1 MPEIEGLQFNVT
13 GESTKAQDSL
23 QATIDK
29 LEALSAKLAE
39 TKKSVSSLSKSLSG
53 LGQNKGLS
61 SFLSDLKKLTQSRSL
76 STFTKQLKNMQGE
89 MNGIGQNIGAGIVQ
103 GIVSSSA
110 QLSSVAREYIVNPV
124 VEAVRS
130 GFDVHSPSRVMAA
143 IGKFLPAGL
152 AKGIAE
158 NTREPV
164 SAMLRVVQQVVTAA
178 ETAKAKIDKALD
190 SGIGGEALYKGSAKT
205 VEGVQSAFAK
215 IKQAAKEF
223 NRSGY
228 SDSLGS
234 TPLQG
239 LHDAFNNLPK
249 TAQSAFA
256 KVKQQ
261 IKDFDS
267 SGYKGLGD
275 APLQGLHDAFG
286 SLPAVAQTAF
296 AKVKLAERNFNR
308 SGYTDS
314 LTGTPLQG
322 IHDAY
327 INLPRAA
334 QTAFGKV
341 VAVAKS
347 TKAGLGKAID
357 DGVGGEM
364 LYKGATKAVEG
375 AQVAFAKAKR
385 VSDGFSKGLAKTA
398 TSAQSSFTK
407 IRHAARDFSTNLGGY
422 NGLGDAPLQGLH
434 DAFSKLPKVAQSAF
448 AKVKQSSRDAL
459 GVTGRGAAALGSRLK
474 SVVVSTQDGKAGK
487 PQLRDWT
494 RLNALLGKVTAN
506 AGKAGAAM
514 HRLAAAPVKKLLS
527 PLDAAQEKLKHL
539 KYAFATVLTY
549 GTIYRVVGLFKTGLT
564 DGLDN
569 LYQYSLI
576 TGNQFAASMDRAA
589 TSLLFLKNSI
599 AAAAAPLVNALAPAL
614 DFVVDKVVTLLNR
627 FNQLVSAL
635 SGKTTYTKAVKQQ
648 TKYAEAVKDTSDAED
663 DAKKKA
669 DELKRSLTSFDE
681 IHALDDNSN
690 KDSSSNKKNDSGTEI
705 PDYGGM
711 FTEEKIDGG
720 ISDFAKNLKDTINK
734 GDWQSLGKMLADKVN
749 GAIDAIDWQGTGK
762 KFGYGLNGI
771 IQTSYY
777 FLKYTDFAKIGSRF
791 AQFLDMALAQ
801 VDFSKAGGLLVRKFT
816 SLLDLIG
823 GFLYGLNWGLVTK
836 SITDFWTG
844 FFDEWSAWLDEHDWT
859 DIGEIFQRK
868 LQQAI
873 DNLDFGAIA
882 SSFWTA
888 VSKSFRAAVDV
899 NFGFYDK
906 ISDELNAIMEL
917 FGGAELALGAVL
929 CFSGAN
935 IPLGLALMAFGAK
948 NLIATAIVNWGSI
961 ETPVG
966 KVLSTLQ
973 VILSGAALVVGSL
986 LAFSGANI
994 PLGIALMAAGAVN
1007 IASNAAL
1014 NWDGCSDKVK
1024 TVISTIT
1031 GIVGGALLAI
1041 GAIMCFSGVAMPIG
1055 ITLMAAGA
1063 ASLASSIALDW
1074 SKSAKGVQAAAGTI
1088 VSLAG
1093 KMSFAIGAILCFS
1106 GVGIPLGIALMAA
1119 GIGATVLGNS
1129 MNSQKGVDWGAL
1141 GKKMVE
1147 VGEDVVLGFLKG
1159 LGWFVAHSPLEIAW
1173 TYIVKPLID
1182 AVKKKLGIHS
1192 PSTVFADIGI
1202 NTVKG
1207 LLNGILDG
1215 MKGIADWVKTN
1226 VTDPIVNK
1234 AKEGWEDA
1242 KTSTKTAWRDIC
1254 DSVKTKGDEMS
1265 RKAEDAFAKAARAAK
1280 TKMED
1285 MQNKVKN
1292 AIDKIKKFF
1301 DVTLGFK
1308 GIKLPSISVSWDT
1321 ASAVGQALSKLGMPG
1336 VPNFHVNWNQYA
1348 KGGFPDEGE
1357 LYVARENGSEMI
1369 GRMGNKNVVANN
1381 QQIIDGIA
1389 RGVASA
1395 NSQQNAL
1402 LREQNELLRALLEKD
1417 TGISIGDITNAAR
1430 RQNQRM
1436 GKTVI
1441 PVG

>member
-1 MPEIEGLQFNVT
+1 MPDEIEGLQFNVT

-76 STFTKQLKNMQGE
+76 STFTKQLKSMQGE

-164 SAMLRVVQQVVTAA
+164 SAMLRVVQKVVAAA
-178 ETAKAKIDKALD
+178 ETAKAKIDKAID
-190 SGIGGEALYKGSAKT
+190 SGAGGEALYKGATKT
-205 VEGVQSAFAK
+205 IAGVQSVFAK
-215 IKQAAKEF
+215 VKQQIKEF

-228 SDSLGS
+228 SDSLGN

-249 TAQSAFA
+249 A
-256 KVKQQ
+256 
-261 IKDFDS
+261 
-267 SGYKGLGD
+267 
-275 APLQGLHDAFG
+275 
-286 SLPAVAQTAF
+286 
-296 AKVKLAERNFNR
+296 
-308 SGYTDS
+308 
-314 LTGTPLQG
+314 
-322 IHDAY
+322 
-327 INLPRAA
+327 
-334 QTAFGKV
+334 
-341 VAVAKS
+341 
-347 TKAGLGKAID
+347 
-357 DGVGGEM
+357 
-364 LYKGATKAVEG
+364 
-375 AQVAFAKAKR
+375 
-385 VSDGFSKGLAKTA
+385 
-398 TSAQSSFTK
+398 
-407 IRHAARDFSTNLGGY
+407 
-422 NGLGDAPLQGLH
+422 
-434 DAFSKLPKVAQSAF
+434 AQSAF

-474 SVVVSTQDGKAGK
+474 SAVVSTQDGKAGK
-487 PQLRDWT
+487 PQLREWT

-514 HRLAAAPVKKLLS
+514 RRLAAAPVEKLLP

-549 GTIYRVVGLFKTGLT
+549 GTIYRVMGLFKTGLT

-589 TSLLFLKNSI
+589 TSLLYLKNSI
-599 AAAAAPLVNALAPAL
+599 AAAAAPLINALAPAL

-648 TKYAEAVKDTSDAED
+648 TKYAEAVKDISDAED

-681 IHALDDNSN
+681 IHALDDNSS
-690 KDSSSNKKNDSGTEI
+690 KDSSSSKKNDSGTEI

-711 FTEEKIDGG
+711 FTEENIDGG

-749 GAIDAIDWQGTGK
+749 SAIDAIDWQGAGK

-777 FLKYTDFAKIGSRF
+777 FLKYTDFAKIGNRF

-859 DIGEIFQRK
+859 NIGEIFQRK

-873 DNLDFGAIA
+873 DNLDFDAIA

-1173 TYIVKPLID
+1173 TYIVEPLID

-1265 RKAEDAFAKAARAAK
+1265 RKAEDAFTKAARAAK

-1301 DVTLGFK
+1301 DVTLRFK

-1336 VPNFHVNWNQYA
+1336 IPNFHVNWNQYA

-1357 LYVARENGSEMI
+1357 LYIARENGSEMI

-1381 QQIIDGIA
+1381 QQIIDGIT

>member
-76 STFTKQLKNMQGE
+76 STFTKQLKSMQGE

-152 AKGIAE
+152 AKGITSAA
-158 NTREPV
+158 TAPVRAMQSVVSKV
-164 SAMLRVVQQVVTAA
+164 SAAA
-178 ETAKAKIDKALD
+178 KSAVDK
-190 SGIGGEALYKGSAKT
+190 GVGGEALY
-205 VEGVQSAFAK
+205 
-215 IKQAAKEF
+215 
-223 NRSGY
+223 RGY
-228 SDSLGS
+228 SGVTKAASGVKNRLSSALNGGAYSDRLGGAS
-234 TPLQG
+234 
-239 LHDAFNNLPK
+239 
-249 TAQSAFA
+249 
-256 KVKQQ
+256 
-261 IKDFDS
+261 
-267 SGYKGLGD
+267 
-275 APLQGLHDAFG
+275 
-286 SLPAVAQTAF
+286 
-296 AKVKLAERNFNR
+296 
-308 SGYTDS
+308 
-314 LTGTPLQG
+314 LQG
-322 IHDAY
+322 IH
-327 INLPRAA
+327 NAA
-334 QTAFGKV
+334 DTV
-341 VAVAKS
+341 
-347 TKAGLGKAID
+347 
-357 DGVGGEM
+357 
-364 LYKGATKAVEG
+364 
-375 AQVAFAKAKR
+375 
-385 VSDGFSKGLAKTA
+385 LAKTA
-398 TSAQSSFTK
+398 SGVKALPRIFGSAKSAISSSAK
-407 IRHAARDFSTNLGGY
+407 S
-422 NGLGDAPLQGLH
+422 
-434 DAFSKLPKVAQSAF
+434 VAQHVQEQ
-448 AKVKQSSRDAL
+448 K
-459 GVTGRGAAALGSRLK
+459 G
-474 SVVVSTQDGKAGK
+474 
-487 PQLRDWT
+487 
-494 RLNALLGKVTAN
+494 LNIHLGKTKTLLNGVGTGAKQTA
-506 AGKAGAAM
+506 AFMG
-514 HRLAAAPVKKLLS
+514 RLASAPVKKLLS
-527 PLDAAQEKLKHL
+527 PLSAVQDKLKHI
-539 KYAFATVLTY
+539 KYALLTVVTY
-549 GTIYRVVGLFKTGLT
+549 GSIYRIISLFKTGLT

-589 TSLLFLKNSI
+589 TSLLYLKNSI
-599 AAAAAPLVNALAPAL
+599 GAAAAPLVNALAPAL

-681 IHALDDNSN
+681 IHALDDNSS
-690 KDSSSNKKNDSGTEI
+690 KDSSSSKKNDSGTEI

-711 FTEEKIDGG
+711 FTEENIDGG

-749 GAIDAIDWQGTGK
+749 SAIDAIDWQGAGK

-777 FLKYTDFAKIGSRF
+777 FLKYTDFAKIGNRF
-791 AQFLDMALAQ
+791 AQFLNMALAQ

-873 DNLDFGAIA
+873 DNLGMDDIA
-882 SSFWTA
+882 SSFWRA
-888 VSKSFRAAVDV
+888 FNKSVDAAVDF
-899 NFGFYDK
+899 NNGFYEN
-906 ISDELNAIMEL
+906 ISQELNGIM
-917 FGGAELALGAVL
+917 
-929 CFSGAN
+929 
-935 IPLGLALMAFGAK
+935 
-948 NLIATAIVNWGSI
+948 IA
-961 ETPVG
+961 
-966 KVLSTLQ
+966 
-973 VILSGAALVVGSL
+973 LSGAAVGVGAI
-986 LAFSGANI
+986 LAFSGANVTLGLAMMAWGGWEGYQAI
-994 PLGIALMAAGAVN
+994 KANWDSAMIDPVQKVVNTVLGILAPAQMAIGAILAFSGASLPLGIALMAVGAVELASIAALNWSGLSSNVKSVISTIAAFAGGALLALGVVLALTGVMLPLGIALIAAGAIALVTSVALNWNKVKDGTSGVLGTILSTASKALLPLGIILALTGVALPLGIALIAVGAISLVAQKKLNWDSIGDKIKSILGTILGVVSKALLPLGAFLALTGVALPLGIALMAAGAVSLAKAKKPDWDTMKKN
-1007 IASNAAL
+1007 VGSALDNAKKTADDKL
-1014 NWDGCSDKVK
+1014 SKLKKAFSD
-1024 TVISTIT
+1024 
-1031 GIVGGALLAI
+1031 
-1041 GAIMCFSGVAMPIG
+1041 
-1055 ITLMAAGA
+1055 AADA
-1063 ASLASSIALDW
+1063 ASKA
-1074 SKSAKGVQAAAGTI
+1074 
-1088 VSLAG
+1088 
-1093 KMSFAIGAILCFS
+1093 
-1106 GVGIPLGIALMAA
+1106 
-1119 GIGATVLGNS
+1119 
-1129 MNSQKGVDWGAL
+1129 WGDI
-1141 GKKMVE
+1141 K
-1147 VGEDVVLGFLKG
+1147 LKFG
-1159 LGWFVAHSPLEIAW
+1159 
-1173 TYIVKPLID
+1173 
-1182 AVKKKLGIHS
+1182 
-1192 PSTVFADIGI
+1192 
-1202 NTVKG
+1202 
-1207 LLNGILDG
+1207 
-1215 MKGIADWVKTN
+1215 
-1226 VTDPIVNK
+1226 
-1234 AKEGWEDA
+1234 
-1242 KTSTKTAWRDIC
+1242 
-1254 DSVKTKGDEMS
+1254 
-1265 RKAEDAFAKAARAAK
+1265 
-1280 TKMED
+1280 
-1285 MQNKVKN
+1285 Q
-1292 AIDKIKKFF
+1292 
-1301 DVTLGFK
+1301 
-1308 GIKLPSISVSWDT
+1308 IKLPSIKTIW
-1321 ASAVGQALSKLGMPG
+1321 SAATGALAQFIPG
-1336 VPNFHVNWNQYA
+1336 LPSFSLDWNYYA

-1357 LYVARENGSEMI
+1357 LYIARENGSEMI

>member
-76 STFTKQLKNMQGE
+76 STFTKQLKSMQGE

-143 IGKFLPAGL
+143 IGRFLPAGL
-152 AKGIAE
+152 ANGISSTA
-158 NTREPV
+158 RLPV
-164 SAMLRVVQQVVTAA
+164 KAMQQVVQKVVAAA

-190 SGIGGEALYKGSAKT
+190 SGIGGEALYKGATKT
-205 VEGVQSAFAK
+205 VTGVQAAFAK

-223 NRSGY
+223 NRGGYSDSLGCTPLQGLHDAFSKLPKVAQTAFAKVKQAERNFNRGGY

-239 LHDAFNNLPK
+239 LHDAF
-249 TAQSAFA
+249 
-256 KVKQQ
+256 
-261 IKDFDS
+261 
-267 SGYKGLGD
+267 
-275 APLQGLHDAFG
+275 
-286 SLPAVAQTAF
+286 
-296 AKVKLAERNFNR
+296 
-308 SGYTDS
+308 
-314 LTGTPLQG
+314 
-322 IHDAY
+322 
-327 INLPRAA
+327 
-334 QTAFGKV
+334 
-341 VAVAKS
+341 
-347 TKAGLGKAID
+347 
-357 DGVGGEM
+357 
-364 LYKGATKAVEG
+364 
-375 AQVAFAKAKR
+375 
-385 VSDGFSKGLAKTA
+385 
-398 TSAQSSFTK
+398 
-407 IRHAARDFSTNLGGY
+407 
-422 NGLGDAPLQGLH
+422 
-434 DAFSKLPKVAQSAF
+434 SKLPKA
-448 AKVKQSSRDAL
+448 AL
-459 GVTGRGAAALGSRLK
+459 GVTGRGAAALGARLK
-474 SVVVSTQDGKAGK
+474 SAVVSTPEGKDAK

-494 RLNALLGKVTAN
+494 RLNALLGKVSAN
-506 AGKAGAAM
+506 AGKAGTAM
-514 HRLAAAPVKKLLS
+514 RRLAAAPVKKLLS

-549 GTIYRVVGLFKTGLT
+549 GTIYRVMGLFKTGLT

-576 TGNQFAASMDRAA
+576 TGNQFASSMDRAA
-589 TSLLFLKNSI
+589 TSLLYLKNSI

-681 IHALDDNSN
+681 IHALDDNSS

-720 ISDFAKNLKDTINK
+720 ISDFAKNLKNTINK

-749 GAIDAIDWQGTGK
+749 SAIDAIDWQGAGK

-777 FLKYTDFAKIGSRF
+777 FLKYTDFAKIGNRF

-873 DNLDFGAIA
+873 DNLDFDAIA

-1024 TVISTIT
+1024 AVIATIT

-1357 LYVARENGSEMI
+1357 LYIARENGSEMI

>member
-76 STFTKQLKNMQGE
+76 STFTKQLKSMQGE

-152 AKGIAE
+152 AKGIVE

-164 SAMLRVVQQVVTAA
+164 SAMLRVVQKVVAAA
-178 ETAKAKIDKALD
+178 ETAKTKIDKAID
-190 SGIGGEALYKGSAKT
+190 SGAGGEALYKGATKT
-205 VEGVQSAFAK
+205 IAGVQSAFAK

-239 LHDAFNNLPK
+239 LHDTFNNLPK
-249 TAQSAFA
+249 AAQSAFA
-256 KVKQQ
+256 EIKQQ
-261 IKDFDS
+261 IKDFDA

-275 APLQGLHDAFG
+275 APLQGLHDTF
-286 SLPAVAQTAF
+286 S
-296 AKVKLAERNFNR
+296 K
-308 SGYTDS
+308 
-314 LTGTPLQG
+314 
-322 IHDAY
+322 
-327 INLPRAA
+327 LPRAA
-334 QTAFGKV
+334 QTAF
-341 VAVAKS
+341 
-347 TKAGLGKAID
+347 D
-357 DGVGGEM
+357 
-364 LYKGATKAVEG
+364 
-375 AQVAFAKAKR
+375 
-385 VSDGFSKGLAKTA
+385 
-398 TSAQSSFTK
+398 
-407 IRHAARDFSTNLGGY
+407 
-422 NGLGDAPLQGLH
+422 
-434 DAFSKLPKVAQSAF
+434 
-448 AKVKQSSRDAL
+448 KVKQAATNTGSALSRTIKHAKRQSDLNAAF
-459 GVTGRGAAALGSRLK
+459 GVK
-474 SVVVSTQDGKAGK
+474 GKDTK

-514 HRLAAAPVKKLLS
+514 RRLAAAPVKKLLS
-527 PLDAAQEKLKHL
+527 PLGAAQEKLKHL
-539 KYAFATVLTY
+539 KYAFATVITY
-549 GTIYRVVGLFKTGLT
+549 GTIYRVMGLFKTGLT

-589 TSLLFLKNSI
+589 TSLLYLKNSI
-599 AAAAAPLVNALAPAL
+599 GAAAAPLINALAPAL

-681 IHALDDNSN
+681 IHALDDNSS
-690 KDSSSNKKNDSGTEI
+690 KDSSSSKKNDSGTEI

-720 ISDFAKNLKDTINK
+720 IADFAKSLKDTIAK

-749 GAIDAIDWQGTGK
+749 STIDAIDWQGAGK

-777 FLKYTDFAKIGSRF
+777 FLKYTDFAKIGNRF

-873 DNLDFGAIA
+873 DNLDFDAIA

-888 VSKSFRAAVDV
+888 VSKSFRASVDV

-1024 TVISTIT
+1024 AVNSTIT
-1031 GIVGGALLAI
+1031 GFVGGALLAI
-1041 GAIMCFSGVAMPIG
+1041 GAIICFSGVAMPIG

-1159 LGWFVAHSPLEIAW
+1159 LGWFGAHNPLEIAW
-1173 TYIVKPLID
+1173 TYIVEPLID

-1265 RKAEDAFAKAARAAK
+1265 RKAEDAFTKAARAAK
-1280 TKMED
+1280 IKMED

-1301 DVTLGFK
+1301 AVTLGFK

-1348 KGGFPDEGE
+1348 EGGFPDEGE
-1357 LYVARENGSEMI
+1357 LYIARENGSEMI

-1381 QQIIDGIA
+1381 QQIIDGIT

>member
-76 STFTKQLKNMQGE
+76 STFTKQLKSMQGE

-164 SAMLRVVQQVVTAA
+164 SAMLRVVQKVVAAA
-178 ETAKAKIDKALD
+178 ETAKAKIDKAID
-190 SGIGGEALYKGSAKT
+190 SGAGGEALYKGATKT
-205 VEGVQSAFAK
+205 IAGVQSAFAK

-239 LHDAFNNLPK
+239 LHDAFNNLPE
-249 TAQSAFA
+249 A
-256 KVKQQ
+256 
-261 IKDFDS
+261 
-267 SGYKGLGD
+267 
-275 APLQGLHDAFG
+275 
-286 SLPAVAQTAF
+286 
-296 AKVKLAERNFNR
+296 
-308 SGYTDS
+308 
-314 LTGTPLQG
+314 
-322 IHDAY
+322 
-327 INLPRAA
+327 
-334 QTAFGKV
+334 
-341 VAVAKS
+341 
-347 TKAGLGKAID
+347 
-357 DGVGGEM
+357 
-364 LYKGATKAVEG
+364 
-375 AQVAFAKAKR
+375 
-385 VSDGFSKGLAKTA
+385 
-398 TSAQSSFTK
+398 
-407 IRHAARDFSTNLGGY
+407 
-422 NGLGDAPLQGLH
+422 
-434 DAFSKLPKVAQSAF
+434 AQSAF

-474 SVVVSTQDGKAGK
+474 SAVVSTQDGKAGK

-514 HRLAAAPVKKLLS
+514 RRLAAAPVKRLLP

-549 GTIYRVVGLFKTGLT
+549 GTIYRVIGLFKTGLT

-589 TSLLFLKNSI
+589 TSLLYLKNSI
-599 AAAAAPLVNALAPAL
+599 GAAAAPLVNALAPAL

-681 IHALDDNSN
+681 IHALDDNSS
-690 KDSSSNKKNDSGTEI
+690 KDSSSSKKNDSGTEI

-711 FTEEKIDGG
+711 FTEENIDGG

-749 GAIDAIDWQGTGK
+749 SAIDAIDWQGAGK

-777 FLKYTDFAKIGSRF
+777 FLKYTDFAKIGNRF
-791 AQFLDMALAQ
+791 AQFLNMALAQ

-873 DNLDFGAIA
+873 DNLGMDDIA
-882 SSFWTA
+882 SSFLRA
-888 VSKSFRAAVDV
+888 FNKSVDAAVDF
-899 NFGFYDK
+899 NNGFYEN
-906 ISDELNAIMEL
+906 ISQELNGIM
-917 FGGAELALGAVL
+917 
-929 CFSGAN
+929 
-935 IPLGLALMAFGAK
+935 
-948 NLIATAIVNWGSI
+948 IA
-961 ETPVG
+961 
-966 KVLSTLQ
+966 
-973 VILSGAALVVGSL
+973 LSGAAVGVGAI
-986 LAFSGANI
+986 LAFSGANVTLGLAMMAWGGWEGYQAI
-994 PLGIALMAAGAVN
+994 KANWDSAMIDPVQKVVNTVLGILAPAQMAIGAILAFSGASLPLGIALMAVGAVELASIAALNWSGLSSNVKSVISTIAAFAGGALLALGVVLALTGVMLPLGIALIAAGAIALVTSVALNWNKVKDGTSGVLGTILSTASKALLPLGIILALTGVALPLGIALIAVGAISLVAQKKLNWDSIGDKIKYILGTILGVVSKALLPLGAFLALTGVALPLGIALMAAGAVSLAKAKKPDWDTMKKN
-1007 IASNAAL
+1007 VGSALDNAKKTADDKL
-1014 NWDGCSDKVK
+1014 SKLKKAFSD
-1024 TVISTIT
+1024 
-1031 GIVGGALLAI
+1031 
-1041 GAIMCFSGVAMPIG
+1041 
-1055 ITLMAAGA
+1055 AADA
-1063 ASLASSIALDW
+1063 ASKAW
-1074 SKSAKGVQAAAGTI
+1074 
-1088 VSLAG
+1088 
-1093 KMSFAIGAILCFS
+1093 
-1106 GVGIPLGIALMAA
+1106 
-1119 GIGATVLGNS
+1119 GNI
-1129 MNSQKGVDWGAL
+1129 K
-1141 GKKMVE
+1141 
-1147 VGEDVVLGFLKG
+1147 LKFG
-1159 LGWFVAHSPLEIAW
+1159 
-1173 TYIVKPLID
+1173 
-1182 AVKKKLGIHS
+1182 
-1192 PSTVFADIGI
+1192 
-1202 NTVKG
+1202 
-1207 LLNGILDG
+1207 
-1215 MKGIADWVKTN
+1215 
-1226 VTDPIVNK
+1226 
-1234 AKEGWEDA
+1234 
-1242 KTSTKTAWRDIC
+1242 
-1254 DSVKTKGDEMS
+1254 
-1265 RKAEDAFAKAARAAK
+1265 
-1280 TKMED
+1280 
-1285 MQNKVKN
+1285 Q
-1292 AIDKIKKFF
+1292 
-1301 DVTLGFK
+1301 
-1308 GIKLPSISVSWDT
+1308 IKLPSIKTIW
-1321 ASAVGQALSKLGMPG
+1321 SAATGALAQFIPG
-1336 VPNFHVNWNQYA
+1336 LPSFSLDWNYYA
-1348 KGGFPDEGE
+1348 KGGFPDTGE
-1357 LYVARENGSEMI
+1357 LYIARENGSEMI

>member
-13 GESTKAQDSL
+13 GKSTEAQDSL
-23 QATIDK
+23 QSTIDK

-53 LGQNKGLS
+53 LGQNKGLG

-76 STFTKQLKNMQGE
+76 NTFTKQLKSMQGE

-103 GIVSSSA
+103 GIVSGSA

-143 IGKFLPAGL
+143 IGKYLPAGL
-152 AKGIAE
+152 AKGISSTA
-158 NTREPV
+158 RLPV
-164 SAMLRVVQQVVTAA
+164 KAMQQVVQRVVNAA
-178 ETAKAKIDKALD
+178 KSAKAAINKVTD
-190 SGIGGEALYKGSAKT
+190 SGIGGEALYKGLDKT
-205 VEGVQSAFAK
+205 ATGVQSAFAK
-215 IKQAAKEF
+215 IKQVAA
-223 NRSGY
+223 RTGSAISG
-228 SDSLGS
+228 
-234 TPLQG
+234 T
-239 LHDAFNNLPK
+239 
-249 TAQSAFA
+249 
-256 KVKQQ
+256 VKHVKRQA
-261 IKDFDS
+261 D
-267 SGYKGLGD
+267 LN
-275 APLQGLHDAFG
+275 AAFG
-286 SLPAVAQTAF
+286 
-296 AKVKLAERNFNR
+296 AE
-308 SGYTDS
+308 
-314 LTGTPLQG
+314 
-322 IHDAY
+322 
-327 INLPRAA
+327 
-334 QTAFGKV
+334 
-341 VAVAKS
+341 
-347 TKAGLGKAID
+347 
-357 DGVGGEM
+357 
-364 LYKGATKAVEG
+364 
-375 AQVAFAKAKR
+375 
-385 VSDGFSKGLAKTA
+385 SKGT
-398 TSAQSSFTK
+398 
-407 IRHAARDFSTNLGGY
+407 
-422 NGLGDAPLQGLH
+422 
-434 DAFSKLPKVAQSAF
+434 
-448 AKVKQSSRDAL
+448 
-459 GVTGRGAAALGSRLK
+459 
-474 SVVVSTQDGKAGK
+474 K
-487 PQLRDWT
+487 PQLKDWT
-494 RLNALLGKVTAN
+494 KLNALLGKVSAN

-514 HRLAAAPVKKLLS
+514 HRLAAAPIKKLLS
-527 PLDAAQEKLKHL
+527 PLDAVQGKLKHL
-539 KYAFATVLTY
+539 KYALATVLTY
-549 GTIYRVVGLFKTGLT
+549 GAIYRVMSLFRTGLT

-589 TSLLFLKNSI
+589 TSLLYLKNSI
-599 AAAAAPLVNALAPAL
+599 AAAAAPLINALAPAL

-690 KDSSSNKKNDSGTEI
+690 KDSSSSKKNPSGTEI

-720 ISDFAKNLKDTINK
+720 IADFAKSLKDTINK
-734 GDWQSLGKMLADKVN
+734 GDWQGLGKMLADKVN
-749 GAIDAIDWQGTGK
+749 STIDAIDWQGAGK

-771 IQTSYY
+771 IQTAYY
-777 FLKYTDFAKIGSRF
+777 FLKYTDFVKIGNRF

-801 VDFSKAGGLLVRKFT
+801 VDFTKAGGLMVRKFT
-816 SLLDLIG
+816 ALLDTIG

-836 SITDFWTG
+836 SITDFWVG
-844 FFDEWSAWLDEHDWT
+844 FFDEWSGWLDEHDWT
-859 DIGEIFQRK
+859 DVGEIFQRK

-888 VSKSFRAAVDV
+888 VSKAFQASVDV

-917 FGGAELALGAVL
+917 FGGTELALGAVL
-929 CFSGAN
+929 AFSGAN
-935 IPLGLALMAFGAK
+935 IPLGLALMALGAK
-948 NLIATAIVNWGSI
+948 NLAATAMVNWDSMQNPI
-961 ETPVG
+961 T

-973 VILSGAALVVGSL
+973 VILSGAALVIGSL

-1007 IASNAAL
+1007 IASNAVL
-1014 NWDGCSDKVK
+1014 NWDGCPDSIK

-1063 ASLASSIALDW
+1063 VSLASSAAVDW

-1088 VSLAG
+1088 VALAG
-1093 KMSFAIGAILCFS
+1093 KISFAIGAVLCFS
-1106 GVGIPLGIALMAA
+1106 GVGIPLGIALMIA
-1119 GIGATVLGNS
+1119 GIGATVLGS
-1129 MNSQKGVDWGAL
+1129 KMNSQKGVDWSAM
-1141 GKKMVE
+1141 GKKME
-1147 VGEDVVLGFLKG
+1147 QVGKDIVSGLFKG
-1159 LGWFVAHSPLEIAW
+1159 IASF
-1173 TYIVKPLID
+1173 YNDIPMAIYNYLVKPLID
-1182 AVKKKLGIHS
+1182 AVKNKLGIHS

-1215 MKGIADWVKTN
+1215 MKGIGNWVKTN

-1234 AKEGWEDA
+1234 AKEGWDTA
-1242 KTSTKTAWRDIC
+1242 KNATKTAWQNIC
-1254 DSVKTKGDEMS
+1254 DSVKSKGNEMS
-1265 RKAEDAFAKAARAAK
+1265 KKAEDAFSKAAKSAK
-1280 TKMED
+1280 TKMDD
-1285 MQNKVKN
+1285 MKNKVKD
-1292 AIDKIKKFF
+1292 AIDRIKNFF
-1301 DVTLGFK
+1301 NITLGFK

-1321 ASAVGQALSKLGMPG
+1321 ASAVGQALSRLGMPG

-1357 LYVARENGSEMI
+1357 LYIARENGSEMI
-1369 GRMGNKNVVANN
+1369 GRMGNRNVVANN

>member
-76 STFTKQLKNMQGE
+76 STFTKQLKNVQHE

-164 SAMLRVVQQVVTAA
+164 SAMLRVVQQVVAAA

-239 LHDAFNNLPK
+239 LHDAF
-249 TAQSAFA
+249 
-256 KVKQQ
+256 
-261 IKDFDS
+261 
-267 SGYKGLGD
+267 
-275 APLQGLHDAFG
+275 
-286 SLPAVAQTAF
+286 
-296 AKVKLAERNFNR
+296 
-308 SGYTDS
+308 
-314 LTGTPLQG
+314 
-322 IHDAY
+322 
-327 INLPRAA
+327 
-334 QTAFGKV
+334 
-341 VAVAKS
+341 
-347 TKAGLGKAID
+347 
-357 DGVGGEM
+357 
-364 LYKGATKAVEG
+364 
-375 AQVAFAKAKR
+375 
-385 VSDGFSKGLAKTA
+385 
-398 TSAQSSFTK
+398 
-407 IRHAARDFSTNLGGY
+407 TN
-422 NGLGDAPLQGLH
+422 
-434 DAFSKLPKVAQSAF
+434 LPKVAQSAF

-474 SVVVSTQDGKAGK
+474 SAVVSTQDGKSGK
-487 PQLRDWT
+487 PRLRDWT
-494 RLNALLGKVTAN
+494 RLNAFLGKVTAN
-506 AGKAGAAM
+506 AGKAGTAM
-514 HRLAAAPVKKLLS
+514 HRLTAAPVKKLLS

-549 GTIYRVVGLFKTGLT
+549 GTIYRFMGLFKTGLT

-589 TSLLFLKNSI
+589 TSLLYLKNSI

-681 IHALDDNSN
+681 IHALDDNSS
-690 KDSSSNKKNDSGTEI
+690 KDSSSSKKNDSGTEI

-749 GAIDAIDWQGTGK
+749 SAIDAIDWQGAGK

-777 FLKYTDFAKIGSRF
+777 FLKYTDFAKIGNRF

-844 FFDEWSAWLDEHDWT
+844 FFSEWSAWLDEHDWT

-873 DNLDFGAIA
+873 DNLDFDAIA

-948 NLIATAIVNWGSI
+948 NLVATAIVNWGSI

-973 VILSGAALVVGSL
+973 IILSGAALVVGSL

-1182 AVKKKLGIHS
+1182 AVKNKLGIHS

-1254 DSVKTKGDEMS
+1254 DSVKTKGDEMG

-1357 LYVARENGSEMI
+1357 LYIARENGSEMI

>member
-76 STFTKQLKNMQGE
+76 STFTKQLKSMQGE

-152 AKGIAE
+152 AKGIVE

-164 SAMLRVVQQVVTAA
+164 SAMLRVVQQVVAAA
-178 ETAKAKIDKALD
+178 ETAKAKIDKAIE
-190 SGIGGEALYKGSAKT
+190 SGAGGEALYKGATKT
-205 VEGVQSAFAK
+205 LAGVQSSFAK
-215 IKQAAKEF
+215 IKQQVKEF

-228 SDSLGS
+228 SDSLGG

-239 LHDAFNNLPK
+239 LHDTFNNLPK
-249 TAQSAFA
+249 AAPSAFA
-256 KVKQQ
+256 EIKQQ
-261 IKDFDS
+261 IKDFDA
-267 SGYKGLGD
+267 SGYK
-275 APLQGLHDAFG
+275 
-286 SLPAVAQTAF
+286 
-296 AKVKLAERNFNR
+296 
-308 SGYTDS
+308 
-314 LTGTPLQG
+314 
-322 IHDAY
+322 
-327 INLPRAA
+327 
-334 QTAFGKV
+334 
-341 VAVAKS
+341 
-347 TKAGLGKAID
+347 
-357 DGVGGEM
+357 
-364 LYKGATKAVEG
+364 
-375 AQVAFAKAKR
+375 
-385 VSDGFSKGLAKTA
+385 
-398 TSAQSSFTK
+398 
-407 IRHAARDFSTNLGGY
+407 
-422 NGLGDAPLQGLH
+422 GLGDAPLQGLH
-434 DAFSKLPKVAQSAF
+434 DAFSKLPKVAQAAF
-448 AKVKQSSRDAL
+448 DKVKQAATNTGSALSRTIKHAKRQSDLNAAF
-459 GVTGRGAAALGSRLK
+459 GVK
-474 SVVVSTQDGKAGK
+474 GKDTK

-514 HRLAAAPVKKLLS
+514 RRLAAAPVKKLLS
-527 PLDAAQEKLKHL
+527 PLGAAQEKLKHL
-539 KYAFATVLTY
+539 KYAFATVITY
-549 GTIYRVVGLFKTGLT
+549 GTIYRVMGLFKTGLT

-589 TSLLFLKNSI
+589 TSLLYLKNSI
-599 AAAAAPLVNALAPAL
+599 AAAAAPLINALAPAL

-681 IHALDDNSN
+681 IHALDDNSS
-690 KDSSSNKKNDSGTEI
+690 KDSSSSKKNPSGTEI

-720 ISDFAKNLKDTINK
+720 IADFAKSLKDTIAK
-734 GDWQSLGKMLADKVN
+734 GDWQGLGKMLADKVN
-749 GAIDAIDWQGTGK
+749 STIDAIDWQGAGK

-771 IQTSYY
+771 IQTAYY
-777 FLKYTDFAKIGSRF
+777 FLKYTDFVKIGNRF

-873 DNLDFGAIA
+873 DNLDFDAIA

-888 VSKSFRAAVDV
+888 VSKSFRASVDV

-1031 GIVGGALLAI
+1031 GFVGGALLAI
-1041 GAIMCFSGVAMPIG
+1041 GAIICFSGVAMPIG

-1106 GVGIPLGIALMAA
+1106 GVGIPLGIVLMAA

-1159 LGWFVAHSPLEIAW
+1159 LGWFGAHNPLEIAW
-1173 TYIVKPLID
+1173 TYIVEPLID

-1265 RKAEDAFAKAARAAK
+1265 RKAEDAFTKAARAAK
-1280 TKMED
+1280 IKMED

-1301 DVTLGFK
+1301 AVTLGFK

-1348 KGGFPDEGE
+1348 EGGFPDEGE
-1357 LYVARENGSEMI
+1357 LYIARENGSEMI

-1381 QQIIDGIA
+1381 QQIIDGIT

>member
-76 STFTKQLKNMQGE
+76 STFTKQLKSMQGE

-164 SAMLRVVQQVVTAA
+164 SAMLRVVQKVVAAA
-178 ETAKAKIDKALD
+178 ETAKAKIDKAID
-190 SGIGGEALYKGSAKT
+190 SGAGGEALYKGATKT
-205 VEGVQSAFAK
+205 IAGVQSAFAK
-215 IKQAAKEF
+215 VKQQMKEF

-228 SDSLGS
+228 SDSLGN

-249 TAQSAFA
+249 A
-256 KVKQQ
+256 
-261 IKDFDS
+261 
-267 SGYKGLGD
+267 
-275 APLQGLHDAFG
+275 
-286 SLPAVAQTAF
+286 
-296 AKVKLAERNFNR
+296 
-308 SGYTDS
+308 
-314 LTGTPLQG
+314 
-322 IHDAY
+322 
-327 INLPRAA
+327 
-334 QTAFGKV
+334 
-341 VAVAKS
+341 
-347 TKAGLGKAID
+347 
-357 DGVGGEM
+357 
-364 LYKGATKAVEG
+364 
-375 AQVAFAKAKR
+375 
-385 VSDGFSKGLAKTA
+385 
-398 TSAQSSFTK
+398 
-407 IRHAARDFSTNLGGY
+407 
-422 NGLGDAPLQGLH
+422 
-434 DAFSKLPKVAQSAF
+434 AQSAF

-474 SVVVSTQDGKAGK
+474 SAVVSTQDGKAGK
-487 PQLRDWT
+487 PQLREWT

-506 AGKAGAAM
+506 AGKAGTAM
-514 HRLAAAPVKKLLS
+514 HRLAAAPVKKLLP
-527 PLDAAQEKLKHL
+527 PLDTAQEKLKHL

-549 GTIYRVVGLFKTGLT
+549 GTIYRVMGLFKTGLT

-576 TGNQFAASMDRAA
+576 TGNQFAASMDSAA
-589 TSLLFLKNSI
+589 TSLLYLKNSI
-599 AAAAAPLVNALAPAL
+599 AAAAAPLINALAPAL

-648 TKYAEAVKDTSDAED
+648 TKYTEAVKDTSDAED

-681 IHALDDNSN
+681 IHALDDNSS
-690 KDSSSNKKNDSGTEI
+690 KDSSSSKKNPSGTEI

-720 ISDFAKNLKDTINK
+720 IADFAKSLKDTIAK
-734 GDWQSLGKMLADKVN
+734 GDWQGLGKMLADKVN
-749 GAIDAIDWQGTGK
+749 SAIDAIDWQGAGK

-777 FLKYTDFAKIGSRF
+777 FLKYTDFAKIGNRF

-859 DIGEIFQRK
+859 NIGEIFQRK

-873 DNLDFGAIA
+873 DNLDFDAIA

-1173 TYIVKPLID
+1173 TYIVEPLID

-1357 LYVARENGSEMI
+1357 LYIARENGSEMI

-1381 QQIIDGIA
+1381 QQIIDGIT

>member
-76 STFTKQLKNMQGE
+76 STFTKQLKSMQGE
-89 MNGIGQNIGAGIVQ
+89 MNSIGQNIGAGIVQ

-152 AKGIAE
+152 AKGIVE
-158 NTREPV
+158 STREPV
-164 SAMLRVVQQVVTAA
+164 SAMLRVVQQVVAAA
-178 ETAKAKIDKALD
+178 ETAKAKIDKAID
-190 SGIGGEALYKGSAKT
+190 SGAGGEALYKGATKT
-205 VEGVQSAFAK
+205 IAGVQSAFAK
-215 IKQAAKEF
+215 VKQQIKEF

-249 TAQSAFA
+249 AAQSAFG
-256 KVKQQ
+256 KVKQAAINTGSVLSRT
-261 IKDFDS
+261 IKHAKRQSD
-267 SGYKGLGD
+267 LN
-275 APLQGLHDAFG
+275 AAFG
-286 SLPAVAQTAF
+286 
-296 AKVKLAERNFNR
+296 VK
-308 SGYTDS
+308 
-314 LTGTPLQG
+314 
-322 IHDAY
+322 
-327 INLPRAA
+327 
-334 QTAFGKV
+334 GKD
-341 VAVAKS
+341 
-347 TKAGLGKAID
+347 T
-357 DGVGGEM
+357 
-364 LYKGATKAVEG
+364 
-375 AQVAFAKAKR
+375 
-385 VSDGFSKGLAKTA
+385 
-398 TSAQSSFTK
+398 
-407 IRHAARDFSTNLGGY
+407 
-422 NGLGDAPLQGLH
+422 
-434 DAFSKLPKVAQSAF
+434 
-448 AKVKQSSRDAL
+448 
-459 GVTGRGAAALGSRLK
+459 
-474 SVVVSTQDGKAGK
+474 K

-514 HRLAAAPVKKLLS
+514 RRLAAAPVKRLLP

-549 GTIYRVVGLFKTGLT
+549 GTIYRVMGLFKTGLT

-589 TSLLFLKNSI
+589 TSLLYLKNSI
-599 AAAAAPLVNALAPAL
+599 AAAAAPLINALAPAL

-681 IHALDDNSN
+681 IHALDDNSS
-690 KDSSSNKKNDSGTEI
+690 KDSSSSKKNDSGTEI

-711 FTEEKIDGG
+711 FTEENIDGG

-749 GAIDAIDWQGTGK
+749 SAIDAIDWQGAGK

-777 FLKYTDFAKIGSRF
+777 FLKYTDFAKIGNRF
-791 AQFLDMALAQ
+791 AQFLNMALAQ

-873 DNLDFGAIA
+873 DNLGMDDIA
-882 SSFWTA
+882 SSFWRA
-888 VSKSFRAAVDV
+888 FNKSVDAAVDF
-899 NFGFYDK
+899 NNGFYEN
-906 ISDELNAIMEL
+906 ISQELNGIM
-917 FGGAELALGAVL
+917 
-929 CFSGAN
+929 
-935 IPLGLALMAFGAK
+935 
-948 NLIATAIVNWGSI
+948 IA
-961 ETPVG
+961 
-966 KVLSTLQ
+966 
-973 VILSGAALVVGSL
+973 LSGAAVGVGAI
-986 LAFSGANI
+986 LAFSGANVTLGLAMMAWGGWEGYQAI
-994 PLGIALMAAGAVN
+994 KANWDSAMIDPVQKVVNTVLGILAPAQMAIGAILAFSGASLPLGIALMAVGAVELASIAALNWSGLSSNVKSVISTIAAFAGGALLALGVVLALTGVMLPLGIALIAAGAIALVTSVALNWNKVKDGTSGVLGTILSTASKALLPLGIILALTGVALPLGIALIAVGAISLVAQKKLNWDSIGDKIKYILGTILGVVSKALLPLGAFLALTGVALPLGIALMAAGAVSLAKAKKPDWDTMKKN
-1007 IASNAAL
+1007 VGSALDNAKKTADDKL
-1014 NWDGCSDKVK
+1014 SKLKKAFSD
-1024 TVISTIT
+1024 
-1031 GIVGGALLAI
+1031 
-1041 GAIMCFSGVAMPIG
+1041 
-1055 ITLMAAGA
+1055 AADA
-1063 ASLASSIALDW
+1063 ASKAW
-1074 SKSAKGVQAAAGTI
+1074 
-1088 VSLAG
+1088 
-1093 KMSFAIGAILCFS
+1093 
-1106 GVGIPLGIALMAA
+1106 
-1119 GIGATVLGNS
+1119 GNI
-1129 MNSQKGVDWGAL
+1129 K
-1141 GKKMVE
+1141 
-1147 VGEDVVLGFLKG
+1147 LKFG
-1159 LGWFVAHSPLEIAW
+1159 
-1173 TYIVKPLID
+1173 
-1182 AVKKKLGIHS
+1182 
-1192 PSTVFADIGI
+1192 
-1202 NTVKG
+1202 
-1207 LLNGILDG
+1207 
-1215 MKGIADWVKTN
+1215 
-1226 VTDPIVNK
+1226 
-1234 AKEGWEDA
+1234 
-1242 KTSTKTAWRDIC
+1242 
-1254 DSVKTKGDEMS
+1254 
-1265 RKAEDAFAKAARAAK
+1265 
-1280 TKMED
+1280 
-1285 MQNKVKN
+1285 Q
-1292 AIDKIKKFF
+1292 
-1301 DVTLGFK
+1301 
-1308 GIKLPSISVSWDT
+1308 IKLPSIKTIW
-1321 ASAVGQALSKLGMPG
+1321 SAATGALAQFIPG
-1336 VPNFHVNWNQYA
+1336 LPSFSIDWKYYA
-1348 KGGFPDEGE
+1348 KGGFPDVGE
-1357 LYVARENGSEMI
+1357 MFIARENGAEMV
-1369 GRMGNKNVVANN
+1369 GRMGNKNAVVNN
-1381 QQIIDGIA
+1381 EQIIDGIA

-1417 TGISIGDITNAAR
+1417 TGISIGDITSAAR

>member
-39 TKKSVSSLSKSLSG
+39 TKKSVGSLSRSLSG

-76 STFTKQLKNMQGE
+76 STFTKQLKSMQGE

-152 AKGIAE
+152 AKGIVE

-164 SAMLRVVQQVVTAA
+164 SAMLRVVQQVVAAA
-178 ETAKAKIDKALD
+178 ETAKAKIDKAID
-190 SGIGGEALYKGSAKT
+190 SGVGGEALYKGATKT
-205 VEGVQSAFAK
+205 IAGVQSAFAK
-215 IKQAAKEF
+215 IKHAAKEF

-249 TAQSAFA
+249 A
-256 KVKQQ
+256 
-261 IKDFDS
+261 
-267 SGYKGLGD
+267 
-275 APLQGLHDAFG
+275 
-286 SLPAVAQTAF
+286 
-296 AKVKLAERNFNR
+296 
-308 SGYTDS
+308 
-314 LTGTPLQG
+314 
-322 IHDAY
+322 
-327 INLPRAA
+327 
-334 QTAFGKV
+334 
-341 VAVAKS
+341 
-347 TKAGLGKAID
+347 
-357 DGVGGEM
+357 
-364 LYKGATKAVEG
+364 
-375 AQVAFAKAKR
+375 
-385 VSDGFSKGLAKTA
+385 
-398 TSAQSSFTK
+398 
-407 IRHAARDFSTNLGGY
+407 
-422 NGLGDAPLQGLH
+422 
-434 DAFSKLPKVAQSAF
+434 AQSAF

-459 GVTGRGAAALGSRLK
+459 GVTGRGAAALGARLK
-474 SVVVSTQDGKAGK
+474 SAVISTPEGKDAK

-494 RLNALLGKVTAN
+494 RLNTLLGKVTAN

-514 HRLAAAPVKKLLS
+514 RRLAAAPVKKLLP

-549 GTIYRVVGLFKTGLT
+549 GTIYRVIGLFKTGLT

-576 TGNQFAASMDRAA
+576 TGNQFAESMDRAA
-589 TSLLFLKNSI
+589 TSLLYLKNSI

-614 DFVVDKVVTLLNR
+614 DFVVGKVVTLLNR

-690 KDSSSNKKNDSGTEI
+690 NDSSGSSKKNPSGTEI

-720 ISDFAKNLKDTINK
+720 ISDFAKNLKDTIDK
-734 GDWQSLGKMLADKVN
+734 GDWQSLGKMLAGKVN
-749 GAIDAIDWQGTGK
+749 SAIDAIDWQGAGK

-771 IQTSYY
+771 IQTAYY
-777 FLKYTDFAKIGSRF
+777 FLKYTDFAKIGNRF

-873 DNLDFGAIA
+873 DNLDFDAIA

-1041 GAIMCFSGVAMPIG
+1041 GAITCFSGVAMPIG
-1055 ITLMAAGA
+1055 IALMAAGA

-1173 TYIVKPLID
+1173 TYIVEPLID

-1192 PSTVFADIGI
+1192 PSTVFADIGT

-1265 RKAEDAFAKAARAAK
+1265 RKAEDAFTKAARAAK

-1285 MQNKVKN
+1285 MKN
-1292 AIDKIKKFF
+1292 AVRSAIDKIKKFF
-1301 DVTLGFK
+1301 AITLGFK

-1357 LYVARENGSEMI
+1357 LYIARENGSEMI

>member
-76 STFTKQLKNMQGE
+76 STFTKQLKNMQHE

-124 VEAVRS
+124 VEAVRH

-164 SAMLRVVQQVVTAA
+164 SAMLRVVQQVVAAA

-239 LHDAFNNLPK
+239 LHDAFNNLPMA
-249 TAQSAFA
+249 AQSAFV
-256 KVKQQ
+256 KVKQAATNTGSVLSRTINHAKRQ
-261 IKDFDS
+261 SD
-267 SGYKGLGD
+267 LN
-275 APLQGLHDAFG
+275 AAFG
-286 SLPAVAQTAF
+286 
-296 AKVKLAERNFNR
+296 VK
-308 SGYTDS
+308 GK
-314 LTGTPLQG
+314 
-322 IHDAY
+322 DA
-327 INLPRAA
+327 
-334 QTAFGKV
+334 
-341 VAVAKS
+341 
-347 TKAGLGKAID
+347 
-357 DGVGGEM
+357 
-364 LYKGATKAVEG
+364 
-375 AQVAFAKAKR
+375 
-385 VSDGFSKGLAKTA
+385 
-398 TSAQSSFTK
+398 
-407 IRHAARDFSTNLGGY
+407 
-422 NGLGDAPLQGLH
+422 
-434 DAFSKLPKVAQSAF
+434 
-448 AKVKQSSRDAL
+448 
-459 GVTGRGAAALGSRLK
+459 
-474 SVVVSTQDGKAGK
+474 K

-506 AGKAGAAM
+506 AGKAGTAM

-549 GTIYRVVGLFKTGLT
+549 GMIYRVMGLFKTGLT

-589 TSLLFLKNSI
+589 TSLLYLKNSI

-681 IHALDDNSN
+681 IHALDDNSS
-690 KDSSSNKKNDSGTEI
+690 KDSSSSKKNDSGTEI

-749 GAIDAIDWQGTGK
+749 SAIDAIDWQGAGK

-777 FLKYTDFAKIGSRF
+777 FLKYTDFAKIGNRF

-859 DIGEIFQRK
+859 DIGDVFQRK

-873 DNLDFGAIA
+873 DNLGMDDIA
-882 SSFWTA
+882 SSFWRA
-888 VSKSFRAAVDV
+888 FSKSVDAAVDF
-899 NFGFYDK
+899 NNGFYEN
-906 ISDELNAIMEL
+906 ISQELNGIMVALSGAAVGVGAI
-917 FGGAELALGAVL
+917 LA
-929 CFSGAN
+929 FSGAN
-935 IPLGLALMAFGAK
+935 IPLGLAMMAWGGWEGYQAIKANWDSAMIDPVQKVVNTVLGILAPAQMVIGA
-948 NLIATAIVNWGSI
+948 I
-961 ETPVG
+961 
-966 KVLSTLQ
+966 
-973 VILSGAALVVGSL
+973 
-986 LAFSGANI
+986 LAFSGASL
-994 PLGIALMAAGAVN
+994 PLGVALMAAGAVEL
-1007 IASNAAL
+1007 AATVAL
-1014 NWDGCSDKVK
+1014 NWDSLPNKVK
-1024 TVISTIT
+1024 AVIGGLASFA
-1031 GIVGGALLAI
+1031 GGALLGLGIILAATGVALPVGVALIAAGAVSLATAVALNWGTMTKGVSGVLGTILGIASKAI
-1041 GAIMCFSGVAMPIG
+1041 IPIGVILAFSGVATPLG
-1055 ITLMAAGA
+1055 IALIAAGA
-1063 ASLASSIALDW
+1063 VTWAAQKKVDW
-1074 SKSAKGVQAAAGTI
+1074 DCVGDKIKKIFSTIFSFLKTTAFMTIGV
-1088 VSLAG
+1088 
-1093 KMSFAIGAILCFS
+1093 MLCLS
-1106 GVGIPLGIALMAA
+1106 GVGIPLGLAL
-1119 GIGATVLGNS
+1119 IKKGADSWISGKDPDWDC
-1129 MNSQKGVDWGAL
+1129 MNRNV
-1141 GKKMVE
+1141 GKSL
-1147 VGEDVVLGFLKG
+1147 D
-1159 LGWFVAHSPLEIAW
+1159 
-1173 TYIVKPLID
+1173 
-1182 AVKKKLGIHS
+1182 
-1192 PSTVFADIGI
+1192 
-1202 NTVKG
+1202 NT
-1207 LLNGILDG
+1207 N
-1215 MKGIADWVKTN
+1215 
-1226 VTDPIVNK
+1226 
-1234 AKEGWEDA
+1234 
-1242 KTSTKTAWRDIC
+1242 KTA
-1254 DSVKTKGDEMS
+1254 DSKMTKLMKTISG
-1265 RKAEDAFAKAARAAK
+1265 
-1280 TKMED
+1280 
-1285 MQNKVKN
+1285 

-1357 LYVARENGSEMI
+1357 LYIARENGSEMI

>member
-76 STFTKQLKNMQGE
+76 STFTKQLKSMQGE

-152 AKGIAE
+152 AKGIVE

-164 SAMLRVVQQVVTAA
+164 SAMLRVVQKVVAAA
-178 ETAKAKIDKALD
+178 ETAKAKIDKAID
-190 SGIGGEALYKGSAKT
+190 SGAGGEALYKGATKT
-205 VEGVQSAFAK
+205 IAGVQSAFAK
-215 IKQAAKEF
+215 VKQQIKEF

-249 TAQSAFA
+249 
-256 KVKQQ
+256 
-261 IKDFDS
+261 
-267 SGYKGLGD
+267 
-275 APLQGLHDAFG
+275 
-286 SLPAVAQTAF
+286 
-296 AKVKLAERNFNR
+296 
-308 SGYTDS
+308 
-314 LTGTPLQG
+314 
-322 IHDAY
+322 
-327 INLPRAA
+327 AA

-341 VAVAKS
+341 KQA
-347 TKAGLGKAID
+347 
-357 DGVGGEM
+357 
-364 LYKGATKAVEG
+364 ATNTGSVLSRTINH
-375 AQVAFAKAKR
+375 AKR
-385 VSDGFSKGLAKTA
+385 QSDLNAAFGVKGKDT
-398 TSAQSSFTK
+398 
-407 IRHAARDFSTNLGGY
+407 
-422 NGLGDAPLQGLH
+422 
-434 DAFSKLPKVAQSAF
+434 
-448 AKVKQSSRDAL
+448 
-459 GVTGRGAAALGSRLK
+459 
-474 SVVVSTQDGKAGK
+474 K
-487 PQLRDWT
+487 PQLREWT

-514 HRLAAAPVKKLLS
+514 RRLAAAPVKRLLP

-549 GTIYRVVGLFKTGLT
+549 GTIYRVMGLFRTGLT

-589 TSLLFLKNSI
+589 TSLLYLKNSI
-599 AAAAAPLVNALAPAL
+599 GAAAAPLINALAPAL

-681 IHALDDNSN
+681 IHALDDNSS
-690 KDSSSNKKNDSGTEI
+690 KDSSSSKKNPSGTEI

-749 GAIDAIDWQGTGK
+749 STIDAIDWQGAGK

-771 IQTSYY
+771 IQTAYY
-777 FLKYTDFAKIGSRF
+777 FLKYTDFVKIGNRF
-791 AQFLDMALAQ
+791 AQFLNAALGQ
-801 VDFSKAGGLLVRKFT
+801 VDFSIAGALMVRKFT
-816 SLLDLIG
+816 ALLDLLG
-823 GFLYGLNWGLVTK
+823 GFLGELDWGLVTK
-836 SITDFWTG
+836 SISDFWIGYFNEITSWLDQYDWNQIGKIFAQKLHDAIVNMDVSGIANAIRQAFSTG
-844 FFDEWSAWLDEHDWT
+844 IKSALDFASGFDEIATKYDQLGDHSLKMAENVV
-859 DIGEIFQRK
+859 K
-868 LQQAI
+868 A
-873 DNLDFGAIA
+873 FGMIA
-882 SSFWTA
+882 GAMVVIKTIKTVTSILSP
-888 VSKSFRAAVDV
+888 V
-899 NFGFYDK
+899 
-906 ISDELNAIMEL
+906 ISL
-917 FGGAELALGAVL
+917 LGAVPGL
-929 CFSGAN
+929 ITTIVGAIN
-935 IPLGLALMAFGAK
+935 PVTITITAVALILTDLWRTSEGFRNTVIK
-948 NLIATAIVNWGSI
+948 
-961 ETPVG
+961 VG
-966 KVLSTLQ
+966 KVLGSSIMDCLADLKDHFAWLLPKLQ
-973 VILSGAALVVGSL
+973 NLYEHVKPLLDL
-986 LAFSGANI
+986 LAR
-994 PLGIALMAAGAVN
+994 LAV
-1007 IASNAAL
+1007 
-1014 NWDGCSDKVK
+1014 
-1024 TVISTIT
+1024 
-1031 GIVGGALLAI
+1031 IVGGTLLNAGIHLITGFLDIAIDVLGLLAD
-1041 GAIMCFSGVAMPIG
+1041 AICGVIDWFSGLGSTISQLPKMASDGFGKFKDIWENQIENVKKSWSDGWKNIKDSTSDTLNSLKDTAAKKLSEMAANAAAKFGDIYRSAKDKFSGVRD
-1055 ITLMAAGA
+1055 T
-1063 ASLASSIALDW
+1063 ASDMFG
-1074 SKSAKGVQAAAGTI
+1074 KAK
-1088 VSLAG
+1088 
-1093 KMSFAIGAILCFS
+1093 
-1106 GVGIPLGIALMAA
+1106 
-1119 GIGATVLGNS
+1119 
-1129 MNSQKGVDWGAL
+1129 
-1141 GKKMVE
+1141 
-1147 VGEDVVLGFLKG
+1147 
-1159 LGWFVAHSPLEIAW
+1159 
-1173 TYIVKPLID
+1173 D
-1182 AVKKKLGIHS
+1182 AV
-1192 PSTVFADIGI
+1192 
-1202 NTVKG
+1202 
-1207 LLNGILDG
+1207 
-1215 MKGIADWVKTN
+1215 
-1226 VTDPIVNK
+1226 
-1234 AKEGWEDA
+1234 
-1242 KTSTKTAWRDIC
+1242 
-1254 DSVKTKGDEMS
+1254 S
-1265 RKAEDAFAKAARAAK
+1265 RKL
-1280 TKMED
+1280 ED
-1285 MQNKVKN
+1285 MKN
-1292 AIDKIKKFF
+1292 AVRSAIDKIKNFF
-1301 DVTLGFK
+1301 NITLGFK

-1357 LYVARENGSEMI
+1357 LYIARENGNEMI

-1381 QQIIDGIA
+1381 QQIIDGIT

>member
-61 SFLSDLKKLTQSRSL
+61 SFLSDLKKLMQSRSL
-76 STFTKQLKNMQGE
+76 STFTKQLKSMQGE

-110 QLSSVAREYIVNPV
+110 QLSSVAREYIVDPV

-152 AKGIAE
+152 AKGIVE

-164 SAMLRVVQQVVTAA
+164 SAMLRVVQKVVAAA
-178 ETAKAKIDKALD
+178 ETAKAKIDKAID
-190 SGIGGEALYKGSAKT
+190 SGAGGEALYKGATKT
-205 VEGVQSAFAK
+205 IAGVQSAFAK
-215 IKQAAKEF
+215 VKQQIKEF

-249 TAQSAFA
+249 A
-256 KVKQQ
+256 
-261 IKDFDS
+261 
-267 SGYKGLGD
+267 
-275 APLQGLHDAFG
+275 
-286 SLPAVAQTAF
+286 
-296 AKVKLAERNFNR
+296 
-308 SGYTDS
+308 
-314 LTGTPLQG
+314 
-322 IHDAY
+322 
-327 INLPRAA
+327 
-334 QTAFGKV
+334 
-341 VAVAKS
+341 
-347 TKAGLGKAID
+347 
-357 DGVGGEM
+357 
-364 LYKGATKAVEG
+364 
-375 AQVAFAKAKR
+375 
-385 VSDGFSKGLAKTA
+385 
-398 TSAQSSFTK
+398 
-407 IRHAARDFSTNLGGY
+407 
-422 NGLGDAPLQGLH
+422 
-434 DAFSKLPKVAQSAF
+434 AQSAF

-459 GVTGRGAAALGSRLK
+459 GKTKQGVAAIGARLK
-474 SVVVSTQDGKAGK
+474 SAVVSTQDGKAGK

-514 HRLAAAPVKKLLS
+514 RRLAAAPVKKLLP

-549 GTIYRVVGLFKTGLT
+549 GTIYRVMGLFKTGLT

-576 TGNQFAASMDRAA
+576 TDNQFAASMDRAA
-589 TSLLFLKNSI
+589 TSLLYLKNSI
-599 AAAAAPLVNALAPAL
+599 AAAAAPLINALAPAL
-614 DFVVDKVVTLLNR
+614 DFVVDEVVTLLNR

-681 IHALDDNSN
+681 IHALDDNSS
-690 KDSSSNKKNDSGTEI
+690 KDSSSSKKNDSGTEI
-705 PDYGGM
+705 PDYDGM

-749 GAIDAIDWQGTGK
+749 SAIDAIDWQGAGK

-777 FLKYTDFAKIGSRF
+777 FLKYTDFAKIGNRF

-873 DNLDFGAIA
+873 DNLDFDAIA

-1173 TYIVKPLID
+1173 TYIVEPLID

-1265 RKAEDAFAKAARAAK
+1265 RKAEDAFTKAARAAK

-1357 LYVARENGSEMI
+1357 LYIARENGSEMI

-1381 QQIIDGIA
+1381 QQIIDGIT

>member
-76 STFTKQLKNMQGE
+76 STFTKQLKSMQGE

-110 QLSSVAREYIVNPV
+110 QLSSVAREYIVDPV

-152 AKGIAE
+152 AKGIVE

-164 SAMLRVVQQVVTAA
+164 NAMLRVVQKVVAAA
-178 ETAKAKIDKALD
+178 ETAKAKIDKAIE
-190 SGIGGEALYKGSAKT
+190 SGAGGEALYKGATKT
-205 VEGVQSAFAK
+205 IAGVQSAFAK

-239 LHDAFNNLPK
+239 LHDAF
-249 TAQSAFA
+249 
-256 KVKQQ
+256 
-261 IKDFDS
+261 
-267 SGYKGLGD
+267 
-275 APLQGLHDAFG
+275 
-286 SLPAVAQTAF
+286 
-296 AKVKLAERNFNR
+296 
-308 SGYTDS
+308 
-314 LTGTPLQG
+314 
-322 IHDAY
+322 
-327 INLPRAA
+327 
-334 QTAFGKV
+334 
-341 VAVAKS
+341 
-347 TKAGLGKAID
+347 
-357 DGVGGEM
+357 
-364 LYKGATKAVEG
+364 
-375 AQVAFAKAKR
+375 
-385 VSDGFSKGLAKTA
+385 
-398 TSAQSSFTK
+398 
-407 IRHAARDFSTNLGGY
+407 
-422 NGLGDAPLQGLH
+422 
-434 DAFSKLPKVAQSAF
+434 SKLPKVAQAAF
-448 AKVKQSSRDAL
+448 DKVKLAATNTGSALSRTINHAKRQSDLNAAF
-459 GVTGRGAAALGSRLK
+459 GVK
-474 SVVVSTQDGKAGK
+474 GKDTK

-514 HRLAAAPVKKLLS
+514 RRLAAAPVKKLLS
-527 PLDAAQEKLKHL
+527 PLGAAQEKLKHL
-539 KYAFATVLTY
+539 KYAFATVITY
-549 GTIYRVVGLFKTGLT
+549 GTIYRVMGLFKTGLT

-589 TSLLFLKNSI
+589 TSLLYLKNSI
-599 AAAAAPLVNALAPAL
+599 GAAAAPLINALAPAL

-681 IHALDDNSN
+681 IHALDDNSS
-690 KDSSSNKKNDSGTEI
+690 KDSSSSKKNDSGTEI

-720 ISDFAKNLKDTINK
+720 IADFAKSLKDTIAK
-734 GDWQSLGKMLADKVN
+734 GDWQSLGKMLADRVN
-749 GAIDAIDWQGTGK
+749 STIDAIDWQGAGK

-777 FLKYTDFAKIGSRF
+777 FLKYTDFAKIGNRF

-873 DNLDFGAIA
+873 DNLGMDDIA
-882 SSFWTA
+882 SSFWRA
-888 VSKSFRAAVDV
+888 FNKSVDAAVDF
-899 NFGFYDK
+899 NNGFYEN
-906 ISDELNAIMEL
+906 ISQELNGIMV
-917 FGGAELALGAVL
+917 A
-929 CFSGAN
+929 
-935 IPLGLALMAFGAK
+935 
-948 NLIATAIVNWGSI
+948 
-961 ETPVG
+961 
-966 KVLSTLQ
+966 
-973 VILSGAALVVGSL
+973 LSGAAVGVGAI

-994 PLGIALMAAGAVN
+994 TLGLAMMAWGGWEGYQAIKANWDSAMIDPVQKVVNTVLGILAPAQMAIGAILAFSGASLPLGIALMAAGAVEL
-1007 IASNAAL
+1007 ASIAAL
-1014 NWDGCSDKVK
+1014 NWSGLSSNVK
-1024 TVISTIT
+1024 SVISTIAAFA
-1031 GIVGGALLAI
+1031 GGALLAL
-1041 GAIMCFSGVAMPIG
+1041 GVVLTMTGVMLPLG
-1055 ITLMAAGA
+1055 IALIAAGA
-1063 ASLASSIALDW
+1063 IALVTSVALNWNKVKDGT
-1074 SKSAKGVQAAAGTI
+1074 SGVLGTI
-1088 VSLAG
+1088 LSTASKALLPLGIILALTG
-1093 KMSFAIGAILCFS
+1093 VALPLGIALIAVGAISLVAQKKLNWDS
-1106 GVGIPLGIALMAA
+1106 IGDKIKSILGTILGVVSKALLPLGAFLALTGVALPLGIALMAA
-1119 GIGATVLGNS
+1119 G
-1129 MNSQKGVDWGAL
+1129 
-1141 GKKMVE
+1141 
-1147 VGEDVVLGFLKG
+1147 
-1159 LGWFVAHSPLEIAW
+1159 
-1173 TYIVKPLID
+1173 
-1182 AVKKKLGIHS
+1182 AVSL
-1192 PSTVFADIGI
+1192 A
-1202 NTVKG
+1202 
-1207 LLNGILDG
+1207 
-1215 MKGIADWVKTN
+1215 
-1226 VTDPIVNK
+1226 K
-1234 AKEGWEDA
+1234 AKKPDWDTMKKNVGSALDNA
-1242 KTSTKTAWRDIC
+1242 KKTADDKLSKLKKAFSDAADAASKAWGDI
-1254 DSVKTKGDEMS
+1254 KL
-1265 RKAEDAFAKAARAAK
+1265 
-1280 TKMED
+1280 
-1285 MQNKVKN
+1285 
-1292 AIDKIKKFF
+1292 KF
-1301 DVTLGFK
+1301 GQ
-1308 GIKLPSISVSWDT
+1308 IKLPSIKTIW
-1321 ASAVGQALSKLGMPG
+1321 SAATGALAQFIPG
-1336 VPNFHVNWNQYA
+1336 LPSFSLDWNYYA
-1348 KGGFPDEGE
+1348 KGGFPDVGE
-1357 LYVARENGSEMI
+1357 MFIARENGAEMV
-1369 GRMGNKNVVANN
+1369 GRMGNKNAVANN
-1381 QQIIDGIA
+1381 EQIVEGIA

>member
-13 GESTKAQDSL
+13 GESTKAQDAL
-23 QATIDK
+23 QSTIDK

-61 SFLSDLKKLTQSRSL
+61 SFLSDLKKLMQSRSL
-76 STFTKQLKNMQGE
+76 STFTKQLKSMQGE

-110 QLSSVAREYIVNPV
+110 QLSSVAREYIVDPV

-152 AKGIAE
+152 AKGIVE

-164 SAMLRVVQQVVTAA
+164 SAMLRVVQKVVAAA
-178 ETAKAKIDKALD
+178 ETAKTKIDKAID
-190 SGIGGEALYKGSAKT
+190 SGAGGEALYKGATKT
-205 VEGVQSAFAK
+205 LAGVQSSFAK
-215 IKQAAKEF
+215 IK
-223 NRSGY
+223 
-228 SDSLGS
+228 
-234 TPLQG
+234 
-239 LHDAFNNLPK
+239 
-249 TAQSAFA
+249 
-256 KVKQQ
+256 
-261 IKDFDS
+261 
-267 SGYKGLGD
+267 
-275 APLQGLHDAFG
+275 
-286 SLPAVAQTAF
+286 
-296 AKVKLAERNFNR
+296 
-308 SGYTDS
+308 
-314 LTGTPLQG
+314 
-322 IHDAY
+322 
-327 INLPRAA
+327 
-334 QTAFGKV
+334 
-341 VAVAKS
+341 
-347 TKAGLGKAID
+347 
-357 DGVGGEM
+357 
-364 LYKGATKAVEG
+364 
-375 AQVAFAKAKR
+375 
-385 VSDGFSKGLAKTA
+385 
-398 TSAQSSFTK
+398 
-407 IRHAARDFSTNLGGY
+407 HAARDFSTNLGGY

-434 DAFSKLPKVAQSAF
+434 DTFSKLPRAAQTAF
-448 AKVKQSSRDAL
+448 DKVKQAATNTGSALSRTINHAKRQSDLNAAF
-459 GVTGRGAAALGSRLK
+459 GVK
-474 SVVVSTQDGKAGK
+474 GKDTK

-514 HRLAAAPVKKLLS
+514 RRLAAAPVKKLLS
-527 PLDAAQEKLKHL
+527 PLGAAQEKLKHL
-539 KYAFATVLTY
+539 KYAFATVITY
-549 GTIYRVVGLFKTGLT
+549 GTIYRVMGLFKTGLT

-589 TSLLFLKNSI
+589 TSLLYLKNSI
-599 AAAAAPLVNALAPAL
+599 GAAAAPLINALAPAL

-681 IHALDDNSN
+681 IHALDDNSS
-690 KDSSSNKKNDSGTEI
+690 KDSSSSKKNDSGTEI

-720 ISDFAKNLKDTINK
+720 IADFAKSLKDTIAK
-734 GDWQSLGKMLADKVN
+734 GDWQGLGKMLADKVN
-749 GAIDAIDWQGTGK
+749 STIDAIDWQGAGK

-777 FLKYTDFAKIGSRF
+777 FLKYTDFAKIGNRF

-873 DNLDFGAIA
+873 DNLGMDDIA
-882 SSFWTA
+882 SSFWRA
-888 VSKSFRAAVDV
+888 FNKSVDAAVDF
-899 NFGFYDK
+899 NNGFYEN
-906 ISDELNAIMEL
+906 ISQELNGIM
-917 FGGAELALGAVL
+917 
-929 CFSGAN
+929 
-935 IPLGLALMAFGAK
+935 
-948 NLIATAIVNWGSI
+948 IA
-961 ETPVG
+961 
-966 KVLSTLQ
+966 
-973 VILSGAALVVGSL
+973 LSGAAVGVGAI

-994 PLGIALMAAGAVN
+994 TLGLAMMAWGGWEGYQAIKANWDSAMIDPVQKVVNTVLGILAPAQMAIGAILAFSGASLPLGIALMAAGAVEL
-1007 IASNAAL
+1007 ASIAAL
-1014 NWDGCSDKVK
+1014 NWSGLSSNVK
-1024 TVISTIT
+1024 SVISTIAAFA
-1031 GIVGGALLAI
+1031 GGALLAL
-1041 GAIMCFSGVAMPIG
+1041 GVVLTMTGVMLPLG
-1055 ITLMAAGA
+1055 IALIAAGA
-1063 ASLASSIALDW
+1063 IALVTSVALNWNKVKDGT
-1074 SKSAKGVQAAAGTI
+1074 SGVLGTI
-1088 VSLAG
+1088 LSTASKALLPLGIILALTG
-1093 KMSFAIGAILCFS
+1093 VALPLGIALIAVGAISLVAQKKLNWDS
-1106 GVGIPLGIALMAA
+1106 IGDKIKSILGTILGVVSKALLPLGAFLALTGVALPLGIALMAA
-1119 GIGATVLGNS
+1119 G
-1129 MNSQKGVDWGAL
+1129 
-1141 GKKMVE
+1141 
-1147 VGEDVVLGFLKG
+1147 
-1159 LGWFVAHSPLEIAW
+1159 
-1173 TYIVKPLID
+1173 
-1182 AVKKKLGIHS
+1182 AVSL
-1192 PSTVFADIGI
+1192 A
-1202 NTVKG
+1202 
-1207 LLNGILDG
+1207 
-1215 MKGIADWVKTN
+1215 
-1226 VTDPIVNK
+1226 K
-1234 AKEGWEDA
+1234 AKKPDWDTMKKNVGSALDNA
-1242 KTSTKTAWRDIC
+1242 KKTADDKLSKLKKAFSDAADAASKAWGDI
-1254 DSVKTKGDEMS
+1254 KL
-1265 RKAEDAFAKAARAAK
+1265 
-1280 TKMED
+1280 
-1285 MQNKVKN
+1285 
-1292 AIDKIKKFF
+1292 KF
-1301 DVTLGFK
+1301 GQ
-1308 GIKLPSISVSWDT
+1308 IKLPSIKTIW
-1321 ASAVGQALSKLGMPG
+1321 SAATGALAQFIPG
-1336 VPNFHVNWNQYA
+1336 LPSFSLDWNYYA

-1357 LYVARENGSEMI
+1357 LYIARENGSEMI

-1381 QQIIDGIA
+1381 QQIIDGIT

>member
-76 STFTKQLKNMQGE
+76 STFTKQLKNMQHE

-164 SAMLRVVQQVVTAA
+164 SAMLRVVQQVVAAA

-249 TAQSAFA
+249 
-256 KVKQQ
+256 
-261 IKDFDS
+261 
-267 SGYKGLGD
+267 
-275 APLQGLHDAFG
+275 
-286 SLPAVAQTAF
+286 
-296 AKVKLAERNFNR
+296 
-308 SGYTDS
+308 
-314 LTGTPLQG
+314 
-322 IHDAY
+322 
-327 INLPRAA
+327 AA

-341 VAVAKS
+341 KQA
-347 TKAGLGKAID
+347 
-357 DGVGGEM
+357 
-364 LYKGATKAVEG
+364 ATNTGSVLSRTINH
-375 AQVAFAKAKR
+375 AKR
-385 VSDGFSKGLAKTA
+385 QSDLNAAFGVKGKDT
-398 TSAQSSFTK
+398 
-407 IRHAARDFSTNLGGY
+407 
-422 NGLGDAPLQGLH
+422 
-434 DAFSKLPKVAQSAF
+434 
-448 AKVKQSSRDAL
+448 
-459 GVTGRGAAALGSRLK
+459 
-474 SVVVSTQDGKAGK
+474 K

-514 HRLAAAPVKKLLS
+514 RRLATAPVKRLLS

-549 GTIYRVVGLFKTGLT
+549 GTIYRVMGLFKTGLT

-589 TSLLFLKNSI
+589 TSLLYLKNSI

-681 IHALDDNSN
+681 IHALDDNSS
-690 KDSSSNKKNDSGTEI
+690 KDSSSSKKNDSGTEI

-749 GAIDAIDWQGTGK
+749 SAIDTIDWQGAGK

-777 FLKYTDFAKIGSRF
+777 FLKYTDFAKIGNRF

-873 DNLDFGAIA
+873 DNLGMDDIANSFWRAFSKSVDAVVDFNNGFYENISQELNGIMVALSGAAVGVGAI
-882 SSFWTA
+882 
-888 VSKSFRAAVDV
+888 
-899 NFGFYDK
+899 
-906 ISDELNAIMEL
+906 
-917 FGGAELALGAVL
+917 LA
-929 CFSGAN
+929 FSGAN
-935 IPLGLALMAFGAK
+935 IPLGLVMMAWGGWEGYQAIKANWDSAMIDPVQKVVNTVLGILAPAQMAIGA
-948 NLIATAIVNWGSI
+948 I
-961 ETPVG
+961 
-966 KVLSTLQ
+966 
-973 VILSGAALVVGSL
+973 
-986 LAFSGANI
+986 LAFSGASL
-994 PLGIALMAAGAVN
+994 PLGIALMAAGAVEL
-1007 IASNAAL
+1007 AAMVAL
-1014 NWDGCSDKVK
+1014 NWDSLPNKVK
-1024 TVISTIT
+1024 TVIGGLASFA
-1031 GIVGGALLAI
+1031 GGALLGLGIILAATGVALPVGIALIAAGAVSLATAVALNWGTMKNGVSGVLGTILGIASKAI
-1041 GAIMCFSGVAMPIG
+1041 IPIGVILAFSGVATPLG
-1055 ITLMAAGA
+1055 IALIAAGA
-1063 ASLASSIALDW
+1063 VTWAAQKKVDW
-1074 SKSAKGVQAAAGTI
+1074 DCVGDKIKKIFSTIFSFLKTTAFMTIGV
-1088 VSLAG
+1088 
-1093 KMSFAIGAILCFS
+1093 MLCLS
-1106 GVGIPLGIALMAA
+1106 GVGIPLGLAL
-1119 GIGATVLGNS
+1119 IKKGADSWISGKDPDWDC
-1129 MNSQKGVDWGAL
+1129 MNRNV
-1141 GKKMVE
+1141 GKSL
-1147 VGEDVVLGFLKG
+1147 D
-1159 LGWFVAHSPLEIAW
+1159 
-1173 TYIVKPLID
+1173 
-1182 AVKKKLGIHS
+1182 
-1192 PSTVFADIGI
+1192 
-1202 NTVKG
+1202 NT
-1207 LLNGILDG
+1207 N
-1215 MKGIADWVKTN
+1215 
-1226 VTDPIVNK
+1226 
-1234 AKEGWEDA
+1234 
-1242 KTSTKTAWRDIC
+1242 KTA
-1254 DSVKTKGDEMS
+1254 DSKMTKLMKTISG
-1265 RKAEDAFAKAARAAK
+1265 
-1280 TKMED
+1280 
-1285 MQNKVKN
+1285 

-1357 LYVARENGSEMI
+1357 LYIARENGSELI

-1381 QQIIDGIA
+1381 QQIIDGIT

>member
-76 STFTKQLKNMQGE
+76 STFTKQLKSMQGE

-152 AKGIAE
+152 AKGIVE

-164 SAMLRVVQQVVTAA
+164 SAMLRVVQQVVAAA
-178 ETAKAKIDKALD
+178 ETAKAKIDKAIE
-190 SGIGGEALYKGSAKT
+190 SGAGGEALYKGATKT
-205 VEGVQSAFAK
+205 LAGVQSSFAK
-215 IKQAAKEF
+215 IKQQVKEF

-228 SDSLGS
+228 SDSLGG

-239 LHDAFNNLPK
+239 LHDTFNNLPK
-249 TAQSAFA
+249 AAPSAFA
-256 KVKQQ
+256 EIKQQ
-261 IKDFDS
+261 IKDFDA
-267 SGYKGLGD
+267 SGYK
-275 APLQGLHDAFG
+275 
-286 SLPAVAQTAF
+286 
-296 AKVKLAERNFNR
+296 
-308 SGYTDS
+308 
-314 LTGTPLQG
+314 
-322 IHDAY
+322 
-327 INLPRAA
+327 
-334 QTAFGKV
+334 
-341 VAVAKS
+341 
-347 TKAGLGKAID
+347 
-357 DGVGGEM
+357 
-364 LYKGATKAVEG
+364 
-375 AQVAFAKAKR
+375 
-385 VSDGFSKGLAKTA
+385 
-398 TSAQSSFTK
+398 
-407 IRHAARDFSTNLGGY
+407 
-422 NGLGDAPLQGLH
+422 GLGDAPLQGLH
-434 DAFSKLPKVAQSAF
+434 DAFSKLPKVAQAAF
-448 AKVKQSSRDAL
+448 DKVKQAATNTGSALSRTIKHAKRQSDLNAAF
-459 GVTGRGAAALGSRLK
+459 GVK
-474 SVVVSTQDGKAGK
+474 GKDTK

-514 HRLAAAPVKKLLS
+514 RRLAAAPVKKLLS
-527 PLDAAQEKLKHL
+527 PLGAAQEKLKHL
-539 KYAFATVLTY
+539 KYAFATVITY
-549 GTIYRVVGLFKTGLT
+549 GTIYRVMGLFKTGLT

-589 TSLLFLKNSI
+589 TSLLYLKNSI
-599 AAAAAPLVNALAPAL
+599 AAAAAPLINALAPAL

-681 IHALDDNSN
+681 IHALDDNSS
-690 KDSSSNKKNDSGTEI
+690 KDSSSSKKNPSGTEI

-720 ISDFAKNLKDTINK
+720 IADFAKSLKDTIAK
-734 GDWQSLGKMLADKVN
+734 GDWQGLGKMLADKVN
-749 GAIDAIDWQGTGK
+749 STIDAIDWQGAGK

-777 FLKYTDFAKIGSRF
+777 FLKYTDFAKIGNRF

-873 DNLDFGAIA
+873 DNLDFDAIA

-888 VSKSFRAAVDV
+888 VSKSFRASVDV

-1173 TYIVKPLID
+1173 TYIVEPLID

-1265 RKAEDAFAKAARAAK
+1265 RKAEDAFTKAARAAK

-1301 DVTLGFK
+1301 AVTLGFK

-1348 KGGFPDEGE
+1348 EGGFPDEGE
-1357 LYVARENGSEMI
+1357 LYIARENGSEMI

-1381 QQIIDGIA
+1381 QQIIDGIT

>member
-76 STFTKQLKNMQGE
+76 STFTKQLKSMQGE

-152 AKGIAE
+152 AKGIVE

-164 SAMLRVVQQVVTAA
+164 SAMLRVVQQVVAAA
-178 ETAKAKIDKALD
+178 ETAKAKIDKAID
-190 SGIGGEALYKGSAKT
+190 SGAGGEALYKGATKT
-205 VEGVQSAFAK
+205 IAGVQSAFAK

-239 LHDAFNNLPK
+239 LHDTFNNLPK
-249 TAQSAFA
+249 AAPSAFA
-256 KVKQQ
+256 EIKQQ
-261 IKDFDS
+261 IKDFDA

-275 APLQGLHDAFG
+275 APLQGLHDAF
-286 SLPAVAQTAF
+286 SKLPKVAQAAF
-296 AKVKLAERNFNR
+296 DKVKLAERNFNR
-308 SGYTDS
+308 GGYTDS

-341 VAVAKS
+341 VSAAKS
-347 TKAGLGKAID
+347 TKTGLSKAID

-385 VSDGFSKGLAKTA
+385 VSEGFSKGLAKTA
-398 TSAQSSFTK
+398 TSAQSSFAK
-407 IRHAARDFSTNLGGY
+407 IKHAARDFSTNLGGY

-434 DAFSKLPKVAQSAF
+434 DTFSKLPRAAQTAF
-448 AKVKQSSRDAL
+448 DKVKQAATNTGSALSRTIKHAKRQSDLNAAF
-459 GVTGRGAAALGSRLK
+459 GVK
-474 SVVVSTQDGKAGK
+474 GKDTK

-514 HRLAAAPVKKLLS
+514 RRLAAAPVKKLLS
-527 PLDAAQEKLKHL
+527 PLGAAQEKLKHL
-539 KYAFATVLTY
+539 KYAFATVITY
-549 GTIYRVVGLFKTGLT
+549 GTIYRVMGLFKTGLT

-589 TSLLFLKNSI
+589 TSLLYLKNSI
-599 AAAAAPLVNALAPAL
+599 AAAAAPLINALAPAL

-681 IHALDDNSN
+681 IHALDDNSS
-690 KDSSSNKKNDSGTEI
+690 KDSSSSKKNPSGTEI

-720 ISDFAKNLKDTINK
+720 IADFAKSLKDTIAK

-749 GAIDAIDWQGTGK
+749 STIDAIDWQGAGK

-777 FLKYTDFAKIGSRF
+777 FLKYTDFAKIGNRF

-873 DNLDFGAIA
+873 DNLGMDDIA
-882 SSFWTA
+882 SSFWRA
-888 VSKSFRAAVDV
+888 FNKSVDAAVDF
-899 NFGFYDK
+899 NNGFYEN
-906 ISDELNAIMEL
+906 ISQELNGIM
-917 FGGAELALGAVL
+917 
-929 CFSGAN
+929 
-935 IPLGLALMAFGAK
+935 
-948 NLIATAIVNWGSI
+948 IA
-961 ETPVG
+961 
-966 KVLSTLQ
+966 
-973 VILSGAALVVGSL
+973 LSGAAVGVGAI

-994 PLGIALMAAGAVN
+994 LLGLAMMAWGGWEGYQAIKANWDSAMIDPVQKVVNTVLGILAPAQMAIGAILAFSGASLPLGIALMAAGAVEL
-1007 IASNAAL
+1007 ASIAAL
-1014 NWDGCSDKVK
+1014 NWSGLSSNVK
-1024 TVISTIT
+1024 SVISTIAAFA
-1031 GIVGGALLAI
+1031 GGALLAL
-1041 GAIMCFSGVAMPIG
+1041 GVVLTMTGVMLPLG
-1055 ITLMAAGA
+1055 IALIAAGA
-1063 ASLASSIALDW
+1063 IALVTSVALNWNKVKDGT
-1074 SKSAKGVQAAAGTI
+1074 SGVLGTI
-1088 VSLAG
+1088 LSTASKALLPLGIILALTG
-1093 KMSFAIGAILCFS
+1093 VALPLGIALIAVGAISLVAQKKLNWDS
-1106 GVGIPLGIALMAA
+1106 IGDKIKSILGTILGVVSKALLPLGAFLALTGVALPLGIALMAA
-1119 GIGATVLGNS
+1119 G
-1129 MNSQKGVDWGAL
+1129 
-1141 GKKMVE
+1141 
-1147 VGEDVVLGFLKG
+1147 
-1159 LGWFVAHSPLEIAW
+1159 
-1173 TYIVKPLID
+1173 
-1182 AVKKKLGIHS
+1182 AVSL
-1192 PSTVFADIGI
+1192 A
-1202 NTVKG
+1202 
-1207 LLNGILDG
+1207 
-1215 MKGIADWVKTN
+1215 
-1226 VTDPIVNK
+1226 K
-1234 AKEGWEDA
+1234 AKKPDWDTMKKNVGSALDNA
-1242 KTSTKTAWRDIC
+1242 KKTADDKLSKLKKAFSDAADAASKAWGDI
-1254 DSVKTKGDEMS
+1254 KL
-1265 RKAEDAFAKAARAAK
+1265 
-1280 TKMED
+1280 
-1285 MQNKVKN
+1285 
-1292 AIDKIKKFF
+1292 KF
-1301 DVTLGFK
+1301 GQ
-1308 GIKLPSISVSWDT
+1308 IKLPSIKTIW
-1321 ASAVGQALSKLGMPG
+1321 SAATGALAQFIPG
-1336 VPNFHVNWNQYA
+1336 LPSFSLDWNYYA
-1348 KGGFPDEGE
+1348 KGGFPDVGE
-1357 LYVARENGSEMI
+1357 MFIARENGAEMV
-1369 GRMGNKNVVANN
+1369 GRMGNKNAVANN
-1381 QQIIDGIA
+1381 EQIVEGIA

>member
-76 STFTKQLKNMQGE
+76 STFTKQLKSMQGE

-110 QLSSVAREYIVNPV
+110 QLSSVAREYIVDPV

-152 AKGIAE
+152 AKGIVE

-164 SAMLRVVQQVVTAA
+164 SAMLRVVQKVVAAA
-178 ETAKAKIDKALD
+178 ETAKAKIDKAIE
-190 SGIGGEALYKGSAKT
+190 SGAGGEALYKGATKT
-205 VEGVQSAFAK
+205 IAGVQSAFAK

-239 LHDAFNNLPK
+239 LHDAF
-249 TAQSAFA
+249 
-256 KVKQQ
+256 
-261 IKDFDS
+261 
-267 SGYKGLGD
+267 
-275 APLQGLHDAFG
+275 
-286 SLPAVAQTAF
+286 
-296 AKVKLAERNFNR
+296 
-308 SGYTDS
+308 
-314 LTGTPLQG
+314 
-322 IHDAY
+322 
-327 INLPRAA
+327 
-334 QTAFGKV
+334 
-341 VAVAKS
+341 
-347 TKAGLGKAID
+347 
-357 DGVGGEM
+357 
-364 LYKGATKAVEG
+364 
-375 AQVAFAKAKR
+375 
-385 VSDGFSKGLAKTA
+385 
-398 TSAQSSFTK
+398 
-407 IRHAARDFSTNLGGY
+407 
-422 NGLGDAPLQGLH
+422 
-434 DAFSKLPKVAQSAF
+434 SKLPKVAQAAF
-448 AKVKQSSRDAL
+448 DKVKLAATNTGSALSRTINHAKRQSDLNAAF
-459 GVTGRGAAALGSRLK
+459 GVK
-474 SVVVSTQDGKAGK
+474 GKDTK

-514 HRLAAAPVKKLLS
+514 RRLAAAPVKKLLS
-527 PLDAAQEKLKHL
+527 PLGAAQEKLKHL

-549 GTIYRVVGLFKTGLT
+549 GTIYRVMGLFKTGLT

-576 TGNQFAASMDRAA
+576 TGNQFAASMDSAA
-589 TSLLFLKNSI
+589 TSLLYLKNSI
-599 AAAAAPLVNALAPAL
+599 AAAAAPLINALAPAL

-681 IHALDDNSN
+681 IHALDDNSS
-690 KDSSSNKKNDSGTEI
+690 KDSSSSKKNDSGTEI

-720 ISDFAKNLKDTINK
+720 IADFAKSLKDTIAK
-734 GDWQSLGKMLADKVN
+734 GDWQGLGKMLADKVN
-749 GAIDAIDWQGTGK
+749 STIDAIDWQGAGK

-777 FLKYTDFAKIGSRF
+777 FLKYTDFAKIGNRF

-873 DNLDFGAIA
+873 DNLGMDDIA
-882 SSFWTA
+882 SSFWRA
-888 VSKSFRAAVDV
+888 FNKSVDAAVDF
-899 NFGFYDK
+899 NNGFYEN
-906 ISDELNAIMEL
+906 ISQELNGIMV
-917 FGGAELALGAVL
+917 A
-929 CFSGAN
+929 
-935 IPLGLALMAFGAK
+935 
-948 NLIATAIVNWGSI
+948 
-961 ETPVG
+961 
-966 KVLSTLQ
+966 
-973 VILSGAALVVGSL
+973 LSGAAVGVGAI

-994 PLGIALMAAGAVN
+994 TLGLAMMAWGGWEGYQAIKANWDSAMIDPVQKVVNTVLGILAPAQMAIGAILAFSGASLPLGIALMAAGAVEL
-1007 IASNAAL
+1007 ASIAAL
-1014 NWDGCSDKVK
+1014 NWSGLSSNVK
-1024 TVISTIT
+1024 SVISTIAAFA
-1031 GIVGGALLAI
+1031 GGALLAL
-1041 GAIMCFSGVAMPIG
+1041 GVVLTMTGVMLPLG
-1055 ITLMAAGA
+1055 IALIAAGA
-1063 ASLASSIALDW
+1063 IALVTSVALNWNKVKDGT
-1074 SKSAKGVQAAAGTI
+1074 SGVLGTI
-1088 VSLAG
+1088 LSTASKALLPLGIILALTG
-1093 KMSFAIGAILCFS
+1093 VALPLGIALIAVGAISLVAQKKLNWDS
-1106 GVGIPLGIALMAA
+1106 IGDKIKSILGTILGVVSKALLPLGAFLALTGVALPLGIALMAA
-1119 GIGATVLGNS
+1119 G
-1129 MNSQKGVDWGAL
+1129 
-1141 GKKMVE
+1141 
-1147 VGEDVVLGFLKG
+1147 
-1159 LGWFVAHSPLEIAW
+1159 
-1173 TYIVKPLID
+1173 
-1182 AVKKKLGIHS
+1182 AVSL
-1192 PSTVFADIGI
+1192 A
-1202 NTVKG
+1202 
-1207 LLNGILDG
+1207 
-1215 MKGIADWVKTN
+1215 
-1226 VTDPIVNK
+1226 K
-1234 AKEGWEDA
+1234 AKKPDWDTMKKNVGSALDNA
-1242 KTSTKTAWRDIC
+1242 KKTADDKLSKLKKAFSDAADAASKAWGDI
-1254 DSVKTKGDEMS
+1254 KL
-1265 RKAEDAFAKAARAAK
+1265 
-1280 TKMED
+1280 
-1285 MQNKVKN
+1285 
-1292 AIDKIKKFF
+1292 KF
-1301 DVTLGFK
+1301 GQ
-1308 GIKLPSISVSWDT
+1308 IKLPSIKTIW
-1321 ASAVGQALSKLGMPG
+1321 SAATGALAQFIPG
-1336 VPNFHVNWNQYA
+1336 LPSFSLDWNYYA
-1348 KGGFPDEGE
+1348 KGGFPDVGE
-1357 LYVARENGSEMI
+1357 MFIARENGAEMV
-1369 GRMGNKNVVANN
+1369 GRMGNKNAVANN
-1381 QQIIDGIA
+1381 EQIVEGIA

>member
-29 LEALSAKLAE
+29 LEALSVKLAE

-76 STFTKQLKNMQGE
+76 STFTKQLKNMQHE

-110 QLSSVAREYIVNPV
+110 QLSSVAQEYIVNPV

-130 GFDVHSPSRVMAA
+130 GFDVHSPSRVMAV

-164 SAMLRVVQQVVTAA
+164 SAMLRVVQQVVAAA

-239 LHDAFNNLPK
+239 LHDAF
-249 TAQSAFA
+249 
-256 KVKQQ
+256 
-261 IKDFDS
+261 
-267 SGYKGLGD
+267 
-275 APLQGLHDAFG
+275 
-286 SLPAVAQTAF
+286 
-296 AKVKLAERNFNR
+296 
-308 SGYTDS
+308 
-314 LTGTPLQG
+314 
-322 IHDAY
+322 
-327 INLPRAA
+327 
-334 QTAFGKV
+334 
-341 VAVAKS
+341 
-347 TKAGLGKAID
+347 
-357 DGVGGEM
+357 
-364 LYKGATKAVEG
+364 
-375 AQVAFAKAKR
+375 
-385 VSDGFSKGLAKTA
+385 
-398 TSAQSSFTK
+398 
-407 IRHAARDFSTNLGGY
+407 
-422 NGLGDAPLQGLH
+422 
-434 DAFSKLPKVAQSAF
+434 SKLPKVAQSAF

-474 SVVVSTQDGKAGK
+474 SAVVSTQDGKAGK

-506 AGKAGAAM
+506 AGKARTAM

-549 GTIYRVVGLFKTGLT
+549 GTIYRVMGLFKTGLT

-589 TSLLFLKNSI
+589 TSLLYLKNSI

-681 IHALDDNSN
+681 IHALDDNSS
-690 KDSSSNKKNDSGTEI
+690 KDSGSSKKNDSGTEI

-749 GAIDAIDWQGTGK
+749 SAIDAIDWQGAGK

-777 FLKYTDFAKIGSRF
+777 FLKYTDFAKIGNRF
-791 AQFLDMALAQ
+791 AQFLNAALGQ
-801 VDFSKAGGLLVRKFT
+801 VDFSIAGALMVRKFT
-816 SLLDLIG
+816 ALLDLIG
-823 GFLYGLNWGLVTK
+823 GFLGELDWGLVTK
-836 SITDFWTG
+836 SISDFWIGYFNEITSWLDQYDWNQIGKIFAQKLHDAIVNMDVSGIADAIRQAFSTG
-844 FFDEWSAWLDEHDWT
+844 IKSALDFASGFDEIATKYDQLGDHSLKMAENVV
-859 DIGEIFQRK
+859 K
-868 LQQAI
+868 A
-873 DNLDFGAIA
+873 FGMIA
-882 SSFWTA
+882 GAMVIIKTIKTVTSILSP
-888 VSKSFRAAVDV
+888 V
-899 NFGFYDK
+899 
-906 ISDELNAIMEL
+906 ISL
-917 FGGAELALGAVL
+917 LGAVPGL
-929 CFSGAN
+929 ITTIVGAIN
-935 IPLGLALMAFGAK
+935 PVTITITAVALILTDLWRTSEGFR
-948 NLIATAIVNWGSI
+948 NTVI
-961 ETPVG
+961 EVG
-966 KVLSTLQ
+966 KVLGSSIMDCLTDLKDHFAWLLPKLQ
-973 VILSGAALVVGSL
+973 NLYEHVKPLLDL
-986 LAFSGANI
+986 LARLAVIVGGTLLNVVLHFVTGALDLAIDVLGLLADAICGVIDWFSGLGNTISQLPKMASDGFGKFKDVWANQI
-994 PLGIALMAAGAVN
+994 ENVKKSWSDGWKNIKTSTSDTLNSLRDTAAKKLSEM
-1007 IASNAAL
+1007 ASNAAVKFG
-1014 NWDGCSDKVK
+1014 DIYRSAKDK
-1024 TVISTIT
+1024 
-1031 GIVGGALLAI
+1031 
-1041 GAIMCFSGVAMPIG
+1041 FSGVRD
-1055 ITLMAAGA
+1055 T
-1063 ASLASSIALDW
+1063 ASDMFG
-1074 SKSAKGVQAAAGTI
+1074 KAK
-1088 VSLAG
+1088 
-1093 KMSFAIGAILCFS
+1093 
-1106 GVGIPLGIALMAA
+1106 
-1119 GIGATVLGNS
+1119 
-1129 MNSQKGVDWGAL
+1129 
-1141 GKKMVE
+1141 
-1147 VGEDVVLGFLKG
+1147 
-1159 LGWFVAHSPLEIAW
+1159 
-1173 TYIVKPLID
+1173 D
-1182 AVKKKLGIHS
+1182 AV
-1192 PSTVFADIGI
+1192 
-1202 NTVKG
+1202 
-1207 LLNGILDG
+1207 
-1215 MKGIADWVKTN
+1215 
-1226 VTDPIVNK
+1226 
-1234 AKEGWEDA
+1234 
-1242 KTSTKTAWRDIC
+1242 
-1254 DSVKTKGDEMS
+1254 S
-1265 RKAEDAFAKAARAAK
+1265 RKL
-1280 TKMED
+1280 ED
-1285 MQNKVKN
+1285 MKN
-1292 AIDKIKKFF
+1292 AVRSAIDKIKKFF

-1357 LYVARENGSEMI
+1357 LYIARENGSEMI
-1369 GRMGNKNVVANN
+1369 GRIGNKNVVANN

>member
-13 GESTKAQDSL
+13 GKSTEALDSL
-23 QATIDK
+23 QSTIDK

-39 TKKSVSSLSKSLSG
+39 TKKSVGSLSTSLSG
-53 LGQNKGLS
+53 LGQNKGLGN
-61 SFLSDLKKLTQSRSL
+61 FLSDLKKLTQSRSL
-76 STFTKQLKNMQGE
+76 NTFTKQLKSMQGE
-89 MNGIGQNIGAGIVQ
+89 MNSIGQNIGAGVVQ
-103 GIVSSSA
+103 GIVSGSA
-110 QLSSVAREYIVNPV
+110 QLSNVAREYIVNPV
-124 VEAVRS
+124 IEAVRS

-143 IGKFLPAGL
+143 IGKYLPAGL
-152 AKGIAE
+152 ANGISD

-164 SAMLRVVQQVVTAA
+164 NAMLQVVQQVVAAA
-178 ETAKAKIDKALD
+178 ETAKARIDKALD
-190 SGIGGEALYKGSAKT
+190 SGIGGEALYKGLNKT
-205 VEGVQSAFAK
+205 AAGAQSAFAK
-215 IKQAAKEF
+215 IKQASKEF

-228 SDSLGS
+228 SDSLDDA
-234 TPLQG
+234 PLQD
-239 LHDAFNNLPK
+239 LHNAFNNLPK
-249 TAQSAFA
+249 VARSAFA

-267 SGYKGLGD
+267 SGYKGLDD
-275 APLQGLHDAFG
+275 APLQGLHDAF
-286 SLPAVAQTAF
+286 SKLPKIAQAAF
-296 AKVKLAERNFNR
+296 DKVKLAERNFNR
-308 SGYTDS
+308 GGYTDS

-341 VAVAKS
+341 VSVAKS
-347 TKAGLGKAID
+347 TKAGLSKAID
-357 DGVGGEM
+357 DGVGGDV

-375 AQVAFAKAKR
+375 AQAAFAKAKR
-385 VSDGFSKGLAKTA
+385 VSAGFSKELAKTA
-398 TSAQSSFTK
+398 TSAQSSFAK
-407 IRHAARDFSTNLGGY
+407 IKQAAKEFNRSGYSDSLGG
-422 NGLGDAPLQGLH
+422 APLQGLH
-434 DAFSKLPKVAQSAF
+434 NAFNNLPKVAQSAF
-448 AKVKQSSRDAL
+448 AKIKQAAARTGSAISGTFSHAKRQGGLNAAFGVDDKDAL
-459 GVTGRGAAALGSRLK
+459 PK
-474 SVVVSTQDGKAGK
+474 S
-487 PQLRDWT
+487 WT
-494 RLNALLGKVTAN
+494 KLNALLGKVTAN
-506 AGKAGAAM
+506 AGKAGTAM
-514 HRLAAAPVKKLLS
+514 HRLAAAPIKKLLS
-527 PLDAAQEKLKHL
+527 PLDAVQGKLKHL
-539 KYAFATVLTY
+539 KYALATVLTY
-549 GTIYRVVGLFKTGLT
+549 GTIYRVMSLFKTGLT

-589 TSLLFLKNSI
+589 TSLLYLKNSI
-599 AAAAAPLVNALAPAL
+599 AAAAAPLINALAPAL

-663 DAKKKA
+663 EAKKNA

-690 KDSSSNKKNDSGTEI
+690 KDSSSSSKKNPSGTEI

-720 ISDFAKNLKDTINK
+720 IADFAKSLKDTINK
-734 GDWQSLGKMLADKVN
+734 GDWQGLGKMLADKVN
-749 GAIDAIDWQGTGK
+749 STIDAIDWQGAGK

-771 IQTSYY
+771 IQTAYY
-777 FLKYTDFAKIGSRF
+777 FLKYTDFVKIGNRF

-801 VDFSKAGGLLVRKFT
+801 VDFTKAGGLMVRKFT
-816 SLLDLIG
+816 ALLDTIG

-836 SITDFWTG
+836 SITDFWVG
-844 FFDEWSAWLDEHDWT
+844 FFDEWSGWLDEHDWT
-859 DIGEIFQRK
+859 DVGEIFQRK

-888 VSKSFRAAVDV
+888 VSKSFQASVDV

-917 FGGAELALGAVL
+917 FGGTELALGAVL
-929 CFSGAN
+929 AFSGAN
-935 IPLGLALMAFGAK
+935 IPLGLALMALGAK
-948 NLIATAIVNWGSI
+948 NLAATAMVNWDSMQNPI
-961 ETPVG
+961 T

-973 VILSGAALVVGSL
+973 VILSGAALVIGSL

-1007 IASNAAL
+1007 IASNAVL
-1014 NWDGCSDKVK
+1014 NWDGCPDSIK

-1063 ASLASSIALDW
+1063 VSLASSAAVDW

-1088 VSLAG
+1088 VALAG
-1093 KMSFAIGAILCFS
+1093 KISFAIGAVLCFS
-1106 GVGIPLGIALMAA
+1106 GVGIPLGIALMIA
-1119 GIGATVLGNS
+1119 GIGATVLGS
-1129 MNSQKGVDWGAL
+1129 KMNSQKGVDWSAM
-1141 GKKMVE
+1141 GKKME
-1147 VGEDVVLGFLKG
+1147 QVGKDIVSGLFKG
-1159 LGWFVAHSPLEIAW
+1159 IASF
-1173 TYIVKPLID
+1173 YNDIPMAIYNYLVKPLID
-1182 AVKKKLGIHS
+1182 AVKNKLGIHS

-1215 MKGIADWVKTN
+1215 MKGIGNWVKTN

-1234 AKEGWEDA
+1234 AKEGWDTA
-1242 KTSTKTAWRDIC
+1242 KNATKTAWQNIC
-1254 DSVKTKGDEMS
+1254 DSVKSKGNEMS
-1265 RKAEDAFAKAARAAK
+1265 KKAEDAFSKAAKSAK
-1280 TKMED
+1280 TKMDD
-1285 MQNKVKN
+1285 MKNKVKD
-1292 AIDKIKKFF
+1292 AIDRIKNFF
-1301 DVTLGFK
+1301 NITLGFK

-1321 ASAVGQALSKLGMPG
+1321 ASVVGQALSKLGMPG

-1357 LYVARENGSEMI
+1357 LYIARENGSEMI
-1369 GRMGNKNVVANN
+1369 GRMGNRNVVANN

>member
-76 STFTKQLKNMQGE
+76 STFTKQLKSMQGE

-110 QLSSVAREYIVNPV
+110 QLSSVAREYIVDPV

-152 AKGIAE
+152 AKGIVE

-164 SAMLRVVQQVVTAA
+164 SAMLRVVQKVVAAA
-178 ETAKAKIDKALD
+178 ETAKAKIDKAIE
-190 SGIGGEALYKGSAKT
+190 SGAGGEALYKGATKT
-205 VEGVQSAFAK
+205 IAGVQSAFAK

-239 LHDAFNNLPK
+239 LHDAF
-249 TAQSAFA
+249 
-256 KVKQQ
+256 
-261 IKDFDS
+261 
-267 SGYKGLGD
+267 
-275 APLQGLHDAFG
+275 
-286 SLPAVAQTAF
+286 
-296 AKVKLAERNFNR
+296 
-308 SGYTDS
+308 
-314 LTGTPLQG
+314 
-322 IHDAY
+322 
-327 INLPRAA
+327 
-334 QTAFGKV
+334 
-341 VAVAKS
+341 
-347 TKAGLGKAID
+347 
-357 DGVGGEM
+357 
-364 LYKGATKAVEG
+364 
-375 AQVAFAKAKR
+375 
-385 VSDGFSKGLAKTA
+385 
-398 TSAQSSFTK
+398 
-407 IRHAARDFSTNLGGY
+407 
-422 NGLGDAPLQGLH
+422 
-434 DAFSKLPKVAQSAF
+434 SKLPKVAQAAF
-448 AKVKQSSRDAL
+448 DKVKLAATNTGSALSRTINHAKRQSDLNAAF
-459 GVTGRGAAALGSRLK
+459 GVK
-474 SVVVSTQDGKAGK
+474 GKDTK

-514 HRLAAAPVKKLLS
+514 RRLAAAPVKKLLS
-527 PLDAAQEKLKHL
+527 PLGAAQEKLKHL

-549 GTIYRVVGLFKTGLT
+549 GTIYRVMGLFKTGLT

-576 TGNQFAASMDRAA
+576 TGNQFAASMDSAA
-589 TSLLFLKNSI
+589 TSLLYLKNSI
-599 AAAAAPLVNALAPAL
+599 AAAAAPLINALAPAL

-681 IHALDDNSN
+681 IHALDDNSS
-690 KDSSSNKKNDSGTEI
+690 KDSSSSKKNDSGTEI

-720 ISDFAKNLKDTINK
+720 IADFAKSLKDTINK
-734 GDWQSLGKMLADKVN
+734 GDWQGLGKMLADKVN
-749 GAIDAIDWQGTGK
+749 STIDAVDWQGAGK

-771 IQTSYY
+771 IQTGYY
-777 FLKYTDFAKIGSRF
+777 FLKYTDFAKIGNRF

-873 DNLDFGAIA
+873 DNLGMDDIA
-882 SSFWTA
+882 SSFWRA
-888 VSKSFRAAVDV
+888 FNKSVDAAVDF
-899 NFGFYDK
+899 NNGFYEN
-906 ISDELNAIMEL
+906 ISQELNGIMV
-917 FGGAELALGAVL
+917 A
-929 CFSGAN
+929 
-935 IPLGLALMAFGAK
+935 
-948 NLIATAIVNWGSI
+948 
-961 ETPVG
+961 
-966 KVLSTLQ
+966 
-973 VILSGAALVVGSL
+973 LSGAAVGVGAI

-994 PLGIALMAAGAVN
+994 TLGLAMMAWGGWEGYQAIKANWDSAMIDPVQKVVNTVLGILAPAQMAIGAILAFSGASLPLGIALMAAGAVEL
-1007 IASNAAL
+1007 ASIAAL
-1014 NWDGCSDKVK
+1014 NWSGLSSNVK
-1024 TVISTIT
+1024 SVISTIAAFA
-1031 GIVGGALLAI
+1031 GGALLAL
-1041 GAIMCFSGVAMPIG
+1041 GVVLTMTGVMLPLG
-1055 ITLMAAGA
+1055 IALIAAGA
-1063 ASLASSIALDW
+1063 IALVTSVALNWNKVKDGT
-1074 SKSAKGVQAAAGTI
+1074 SGVLGTI
-1088 VSLAG
+1088 LSTASKALLPLGIILALTG
-1093 KMSFAIGAILCFS
+1093 VALPLGIALIAVGAISLVAQKKLNWDS
-1106 GVGIPLGIALMAA
+1106 IGDKIKSILGTILGVVSKALLPLGAFLALTGVALPLGIALMAA
-1119 GIGATVLGNS
+1119 G
-1129 MNSQKGVDWGAL
+1129 
-1141 GKKMVE
+1141 
-1147 VGEDVVLGFLKG
+1147 
-1159 LGWFVAHSPLEIAW
+1159 
-1173 TYIVKPLID
+1173 
-1182 AVKKKLGIHS
+1182 AVSL
-1192 PSTVFADIGI
+1192 A
-1202 NTVKG
+1202 
-1207 LLNGILDG
+1207 
-1215 MKGIADWVKTN
+1215 
-1226 VTDPIVNK
+1226 K
-1234 AKEGWEDA
+1234 AKKPDWDTMKKNVGSALDNA
-1242 KTSTKTAWRDIC
+1242 KKTADDKLSKLKKAFSDAADAASKAWGDI
-1254 DSVKTKGDEMS
+1254 KL
-1265 RKAEDAFAKAARAAK
+1265 
-1280 TKMED
+1280 
-1285 MQNKVKN
+1285 
-1292 AIDKIKKFF
+1292 KF
-1301 DVTLGFK
+1301 GQ
-1308 GIKLPSISVSWDT
+1308 IKLPSIKTIW
-1321 ASAVGQALSKLGMPG
+1321 SAATGALAQFIPG
-1336 VPNFHVNWNQYA
+1336 LPSFSLDWNYYA
-1348 KGGFPDEGE
+1348 KGGFPDVGE
-1357 LYVARENGSEMI
+1357 MFIARENGAEMV
-1369 GRMGNKNVVANN
+1369 GRMGNKNAVANN
-1381 QQIIDGIA
+1381 EQIVEGIA

>member
-13 GESTKAQDSL
+13 GESTKAQGSL

-61 SFLSDLKKLTQSRSL
+61 SFLSDLKKLMQSRSL
-76 STFTKQLKNMQGE
+76 STFTKQLKSMQGE

-152 AKGIAE
+152 AKGIVE

-164 SAMLRVVQQVVTAA
+164 SAMLRVVQQVVAAA
-178 ETAKAKIDKALD
+178 ETAKAKIDKAIE
-190 SGIGGEALYKGSAKT
+190 SGAGGEALYKGATKT
-205 VEGVQSAFAK
+205 LAGVQSSFAK
-215 IKQAAKEF
+215 IKQQIKEF

-228 SDSLGS
+228 SDFLGS

-249 TAQSAFA
+249 AAQSAFA
-256 KVKQQ
+256 KIKHQ
-261 IKDFDS
+261 IKDFDA

-275 APLQGLHDAFG
+275 VPLQGLHDAF
-286 SLPAVAQTAF
+286 SKLPKVAQAAF
-296 AKVKLAERNFNR
+296 DKVKLAERNFNR
-308 SGYTDS
+308 GGYTDS

-341 VAVAKS
+341 VSVAKS
-347 TKAGLGKAID
+347 TKTGLSKAID

-375 AQVAFAKAKR
+375 AQLAFAKAKR

-398 TSAQSSFTK
+398 TSAQSSFAK
-407 IRHAARDFSTNLGGY
+407 IKHAARDFSTNLGGY

-434 DAFSKLPKVAQSAF
+434 DTFSKLPRAAQTAF
-448 AKVKQSSRDAL
+448 DKVKQAATNTGSALSRTINHAKRQSDLNAAF
-459 GVTGRGAAALGSRLK
+459 GVK
-474 SVVVSTQDGKAGK
+474 GKDTK

-514 HRLAAAPVKKLLS
+514 RRLAAAPVKKLLS
-527 PLDAAQEKLKHL
+527 PLGAAQEKLKHL
-539 KYAFATVLTY
+539 KYAFATVITY
-549 GTIYRVVGLFKTGLT
+549 GTIYRVMGLFKTGLT

-589 TSLLFLKNSI
+589 TSLLYLKNSI
-599 AAAAAPLVNALAPAL
+599 GAAAAPLINALAPAL

-681 IHALDDNSN
+681 IHALDDNSS
-690 KDSSSNKKNDSGTEI
+690 KDSSSSKKNDSGTEI

-720 ISDFAKNLKDTINK
+720 IADFAKSLKDTIAK
-734 GDWQSLGKMLADKVN
+734 GDWQGLGKMLADKVN
-749 GAIDAIDWQGTGK
+749 STIDAIDWQGAGK

-777 FLKYTDFAKIGSRF
+777 FLKYTDFAKIGNRF

-873 DNLDFGAIA
+873 DNLGMDDIA
-882 SSFWTA
+882 SSFWRA
-888 VSKSFRAAVDV
+888 FNKSVDAAVDF
-899 NFGFYDK
+899 NNGFYEN
-906 ISDELNAIMEL
+906 ISQELNGIM
-917 FGGAELALGAVL
+917 
-929 CFSGAN
+929 
-935 IPLGLALMAFGAK
+935 
-948 NLIATAIVNWGSI
+948 IA
-961 ETPVG
+961 
-966 KVLSTLQ
+966 
-973 VILSGAALVVGSL
+973 LSGAAVGVGAI

-994 PLGIALMAAGAVN
+994 TLGLAMMAWGGWEGYQAIKANWDSAMIDPVQKVVNTVLGILAPAQMAIGAILAFSGASLPLGIALMAAGAVEL
-1007 IASNAAL
+1007 ASIAAL
-1014 NWDGCSDKVK
+1014 NWSGLSSNVK
-1024 TVISTIT
+1024 SVISTIAAFA
-1031 GIVGGALLAI
+1031 GGALLAL
-1041 GAIMCFSGVAMPIG
+1041 GVVLTMTGVMLPLG
-1055 ITLMAAGA
+1055 IALIAAGA
-1063 ASLASSIALDW
+1063 IALVTSVALNWNKVKDGT
-1074 SKSAKGVQAAAGTI
+1074 SGVLGTI
-1088 VSLAG
+1088 LSTASKALLPLGIILALTG
-1093 KMSFAIGAILCFS
+1093 VALPLGIALIAVGAISLVAQKKLNWDS
-1106 GVGIPLGIALMAA
+1106 IGDKIKSILGTILGVVSKALLPLGAFLALTGVALPLGIALMAA
-1119 GIGATVLGNS
+1119 G
-1129 MNSQKGVDWGAL
+1129 
-1141 GKKMVE
+1141 
-1147 VGEDVVLGFLKG
+1147 
-1159 LGWFVAHSPLEIAW
+1159 
-1173 TYIVKPLID
+1173 
-1182 AVKKKLGIHS
+1182 AVSL
-1192 PSTVFADIGI
+1192 A
-1202 NTVKG
+1202 
-1207 LLNGILDG
+1207 
-1215 MKGIADWVKTN
+1215 
-1226 VTDPIVNK
+1226 K
-1234 AKEGWEDA
+1234 AKKPDWDTMKKNVGSALDNA
-1242 KTSTKTAWRDIC
+1242 KKTADDKLSKLKKAFSDAADAASKAWGDI
-1254 DSVKTKGDEMS
+1254 KL
-1265 RKAEDAFAKAARAAK
+1265 
-1280 TKMED
+1280 
-1285 MQNKVKN
+1285 
-1292 AIDKIKKFF
+1292 KF
-1301 DVTLGFK
+1301 GQ
-1308 GIKLPSISVSWDT
+1308 IKLPSIKTIW
-1321 ASAVGQALSKLGMPG
+1321 SAATGALAQFIPG
-1336 VPNFHVNWNQYA
+1336 LPSFSLDWNYYA
-1348 KGGFPDEGE
+1348 KGGFPDVGE
-1357 LYVARENGSEMI
+1357 MFIARENGAEMV
-1369 GRMGNKNVVANN
+1369 GRMGNKNAVANN
-1381 QQIIDGIA
+1381 EQIVEGIA

>member
-61 SFLSDLKKLTQSRSL
+61 SFLSDLKKLMQSRSL
-76 STFTKQLKNMQGE
+76 STFTKQLKSMQGE

-152 AKGIAE
+152 AKGIVE

-164 SAMLRVVQQVVTAA
+164 SAMLRVVQQVVAAA
-178 ETAKAKIDKALD
+178 ETAKAKIDKAID
-190 SGIGGEALYKGSAKT
+190 SGAGGEALYKGATKT
-205 VEGVQSAFAK
+205 IAGVQSAFAK
-215 IKQAAKEF
+215 VKQQIKEF

-249 TAQSAFA
+249 A
-256 KVKQQ
+256 
-261 IKDFDS
+261 
-267 SGYKGLGD
+267 
-275 APLQGLHDAFG
+275 
-286 SLPAVAQTAF
+286 
-296 AKVKLAERNFNR
+296 
-308 SGYTDS
+308 
-314 LTGTPLQG
+314 
-322 IHDAY
+322 
-327 INLPRAA
+327 
-334 QTAFGKV
+334 
-341 VAVAKS
+341 
-347 TKAGLGKAID
+347 
-357 DGVGGEM
+357 
-364 LYKGATKAVEG
+364 
-375 AQVAFAKAKR
+375 
-385 VSDGFSKGLAKTA
+385 
-398 TSAQSSFTK
+398 
-407 IRHAARDFSTNLGGY
+407 
-422 NGLGDAPLQGLH
+422 
-434 DAFSKLPKVAQSAF
+434 AQSAF

-459 GVTGRGAAALGSRLK
+459 GKTKQGAAAIGAGLK
-474 SVVVSTQDGKAGK
+474 SAVVSTQDGKAGK

-514 HRLAAAPVKKLLS
+514 RRLAAAPVKKLLP

-549 GTIYRVVGLFKTGLT
+549 GTIYRVMGLFKTGLT

-589 TSLLFLKNSI
+589 TSLLYLKNSI
-599 AAAAAPLVNALAPAL
+599 GAAAAPLINALAPAL

-681 IHALDDNSN
+681 IHALDDNSS
-690 KDSSSNKKNDSGTEI
+690 KDSSSSKKNDSGTEI

-711 FTEEKIDGG
+711 FTEENIDGG

-749 GAIDAIDWQGTGK
+749 SAIDAIDWQGAGK

-777 FLKYTDFAKIGSRF
+777 FLKYTDFAKIGNRF

-873 DNLDFGAIA
+873 DNLDFDAIA

-1173 TYIVKPLID
+1173 TYIVEPLID

-1265 RKAEDAFAKAARAAK
+1265 RKAEDAFTKAARAAK

-1336 VPNFHVNWNQYA
+1336 VPNFHVSWNQYA

-1357 LYVARENGSEMI
+1357 LYIARENGSEMI
-1369 GRMGNKNVVANN
+1369 GRMGNKNAVANN
-1381 QQIIDGIA
+1381 QQIIDGIT